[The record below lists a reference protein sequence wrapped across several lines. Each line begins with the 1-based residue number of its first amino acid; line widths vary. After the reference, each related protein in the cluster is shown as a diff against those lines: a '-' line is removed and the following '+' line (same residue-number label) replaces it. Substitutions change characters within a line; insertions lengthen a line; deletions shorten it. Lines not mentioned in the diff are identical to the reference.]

1 MTFDKFSDTIFP
13 VTKKRSIKRSVF
25 ENNGTNLINNYYR
38 GQKMTTNR
46 TIGLFLLATTFLSTP
61 AGAQDITEWTGR
73 IDNGYDESIDNI
85 KVEVDG
91 EYSLIYNRGQIGN
104 IESTFTNN
112 NGVIL
117 NDGEIGTVRSVFK
130 NNDESVINYGLIEQ
144 VAGSVFENNRSGQNG
159 GAIAS
164 TGGGYIGKIVDS
176 TFTGNTVYEL
186 GPIKID
192 EKERYDVSRGGALYL
207 ENPFIPQAGSLKAD
221 DLSVTHIVNSTFKGN
236 HAAAGGAIFSSQWLD
251 IENSAFDGNY
261 NQTQDEYDAGGAI
274 AFWTEETQVAPT
286 EVLPEPEEPFYAGE
300 HNISNSR
307 FENNRSSGFG
317 GAIAGMVNEY
327 TNQSYGINVKGS
339 TFINNS
345 AKDGG
350 AIYMMSGMSENN
362 ANILANAISRSE
374 ILVLKATI
382 RYGDQ
387 EKSVYLALDGDKG
400 GDPMTAAEFDQYV
413 KGGGKFAVVD
423 EIRAANDEEGY
434 QELVAQFEELMTQA
448 SGYILDGL
456 NNYRDSQISVPGMTS
471 KLTVVNSSFIN
482 NKASGKG
489 GAVYGSDVRIVADS
503 GESRFSGNTAG
514 GKSNAVYVDG
524 IIRLEKT
531 VNGYEQPAPSYDVSV
546 SAENPIKGQLTL
558 ESVNRGKI
566 IFDDGI
572 DGENYNI
579 DVFGDGTGYVKFNNA
594 VENVNRFAMNGGAVV
609 HLGLNGRIYAQ
620 DFVSGSSSAYART
633 GAQKP
638 LLTVDVMVDRENNTV
653 HSGAIHVNGDVAGE
667 TNVLVNALNPDVL
680 DNKKDAVV
688 PFLFA
693 PNDNEETSAVF
704 NVSRVIGSPYMW
716 HAGKNV
722 AGTPESGNVWYLS
735 LTDTL
740 NPEFGKTDPEVAPEV
755 TAYISLPSAGLEQV
769 RGLRDTLEQ
778 KTAFCKEGACA
789 RDAKADRQLWVDSGY
804 LSSTVDKPA
813 EFDADIWGVT
823 AGGDLQYDANNRL
836 GVFAAYRQ
844 GDYDVSGK
852 GSKYRSTVGSELD
865 IDSWLG
871 GLYYRFEQND
881 WYAFAT
887 VYGGLQKADL
897 KTDDGIVN
905 TDSDGTLWSIG
916 AEGGRKYGLS
926 EALTLEPSFGVF
938 YTQSEFDDIRDSAGK
953 TASFDSLKQLE
964 IETAVKLEYRL
975 CQNDLTSV
983 VYIKPGLI
991 QTITDGDEVLISG
1004 LGKTEAYHDQLL
1016 GRIELGAR
1024 FGVTESLSGYG
1035 WANYTFGSSY
1045 GAAAVGIGLNYAF

>member
-1 MTFDKFSDTIFP
+1 MKEREKVRMLKPKTIF
-13 VTKKRSIKRSVF
+13 SF
-25 ENNGTNLINNYYR
+25 A
-38 GQKMTTNR
+38 
-46 TIGLFLLATTFLSTP
+46 LLAGTFLTFPSV
-61 AGAQDITEWTGR
+61 AKDITEWTEEIENGR
-73 IDNGYDESIDNI
+73 GETIDNI
-85 KVEVDG
+85 KVDVDG

-112 NGVIL
+112 YEVIR
-117 NDGEIGTVRSVFK
+117 NYGEIGTVRSVFK
-130 NNDESVINYGLIEQ
+130 NNEGSVQNYGLIEQ
-144 VAGSVFENNRSGQNG
+144 VAGSVFENNINSYGG

-176 TFTGNTVYEL
+176 TFTGNTVYEQQ
-186 GPIKID
+186 PVRIAMP
-192 EKERYDVSRGGALYL
+192 EKRDVGRGGALYL

-251 IENSAFDGNY
+251 IEGSVFDGNY
-261 NQTQDEYDAGGAI
+261 NQTRDEYGAGGAI

-327 TNQSYGINVKGS
+327 TNQTYGINVKGS

-350 AIYMMSGMSENN
+350 AVYMMSGMSENDRRN
-362 ANILANAISRSE
+362 VEDAVWNMPEVNK
-374 ILVLKATI
+374 VTI
-382 RYGDQ
+382 KYGDQ
-387 EKSVYLALDGDKG
+387 EKTLFYLKDRRDARYNIYN
-400 GDPMTAAEFDQYV
+400 MTAAEFDQYV
-413 KGGGKFAVVD
+413 REGGKFYVHNIVATAVD
-423 EIRAANDEEGY
+423 AQTYQDALDYYQGEILPGY
-434 QELVAQFEELMTQA
+434 GISDFEQYKDALYQA
-448 SGYILDGL
+448 DIEHMLAPSL
-456 NNYRDSQISVPGMTS
+456 
-471 KLTVVNSSFIN
+471 KVVNSSFIN

-489 GAVYGSDVRIVADS
+489 GAIYGSDVRIVADN

-514 GKSNAVYVDG
+514 GKSNAVYVAGLNNIILDQYYDEFDG
-524 IIRLEKT
+524 NTIFEGI
-531 VNGYEQPAPSYDVSV
+531 VIPANAPD
-546 SAENPIKGQLTL
+546 GQLTL
-558 ESVNRGKI
+558 ESVNRGRI
-566 IFDDGI
+566 VFDDGI

-620 DFVSGSSSAYART
+620 DFVSGSSSVYART

-716 HAGKNV
+716 HTGKNV

>member
-1 MTFDKFSDTIFP
+1 MKEREKVRMLKPKTIF
-13 VTKKRSIKRSVF
+13 SF
-25 ENNGTNLINNYYR
+25 A
-38 GQKMTTNR
+38 
-46 TIGLFLLATTFLSTP
+46 LLAGTFLTFPSV
-61 AGAQDITEWTGR
+61 AKDITEWTEEIENGR
-73 IDNGYDESIDNI
+73 GETIDNI
-85 KVEVDG
+85 KVDVDG

-112 NGVIL
+112 YEVIR
-117 NDGEIGTVRSVFK
+117 NYGEIGTVRSVFK
-130 NNDESVINYGLIEQ
+130 NNENSLENYGLIEQ
-144 VAGSVFENNRSGQNG
+144 VAGSVFENNINSYGG

-176 TFTGNTVYEL
+176 TFTGNTVYEQQ
-186 GPIKID
+186 PARIAMP
-192 EKERYDVSRGGALYL
+192 EKRDVGRGGALYL

-251 IENSAFDGNY
+251 IEGSVFDGNY
-261 NQTQDEYDAGGAI
+261 NQTRDEYGAGGAI
-274 AFWTEETQVAPT
+274 AFRTEEQQGQPNNMDERPT
-286 EVLPEPEEPFYAGE
+286 PEEPFYAGE

-327 TNQSYGINVKGS
+327 TNQTYGINVKGS

-350 AIYMMSGMSENN
+350 AVYMMSGMSENDRRN
-362 ANILANAISRSE
+362 VEDAVWNMPEVNK
-374 ILVLKATI
+374 VTI
-382 RYGDQ
+382 KYGDQ
-387 EKSVYLALDGDKG
+387 EKTLFYLKNNQEERYNIYN
-400 GDPMTAAEFDQYV
+400 MTAAEFDQYV
-413 KGGGKFAVVD
+413 REGGKFYVHNIVATAVD
-423 EIRAANDEEGY
+423 AKTYQDALDYYQGEIQPGY
-434 QELVAQFEELMTQA
+434 GISDFEQYKDALYQA
-448 SGYILDGL
+448 DIKH
-456 NNYRDSQISVPGMTS
+456 M
-471 KLTVVNSSFIN
+471 LTPSLKVVNSSFIN

-489 GAVYGSDVRIVADS
+489 GAIYGSDVRIVADN

-514 GKSNAVYVDG
+514 GKSNAVYVAGLNNIILDQYYDEFDG
-524 IIRLEKT
+524 NTIFEGI
-531 VNGYEQPAPSYDVSV
+531 VIPANAPD
-546 SAENPIKGQLTL
+546 GQLTL
-558 ESVNRGKI
+558 ESVNRGRI
-566 IFDDGI
+566 VFDDGI

-620 DFVSGSSSAYART
+620 DFVSGSSSAYARA

-813 EFDADIWGVT
+813 EFDADIWGVCNMTPTTVWACLRLIVRATMTSAAREANIVRPSVRNLTST
-823 AGGDLQYDANNRL
+823 AGSAVYTIALNKTTGTRSPR
-836 GVFAAYRQ
+836 FTAASRKRTSKPTT
-844 GDYDVSGK
+844 VS
-852 GSKYRSTVGSELD
+852 STPT
-865 IDSWLG
+865 
-871 GLYYRFEQND
+871 
-881 WYAFAT
+881 AT
-887 VYGGLQKADL
+887 GRCGASARKA
-897 KTDDGIVN
+897 GE
-905 TDSDGTLWSIG
+905 S
-916 AEGGRKYGLS
+916 
-926 EALTLEPSFGVF
+926 
-938 YTQSEFDDIRDSAGK
+938 
-953 TASFDSLKQLE
+953 TA
-964 IETAVKLEYRL
+964 
-975 CQNDLTSV
+975 
-983 VYIKPGLI
+983 
-991 QTITDGDEVLISG
+991 
-1004 LGKTEAYHDQLL
+1004 
-1016 GRIELGAR
+1016 
-1024 FGVTESLSGYG
+1024 
-1035 WANYTFGSSY
+1035 
-1045 GAAAVGIGLNYAF
+1045 

>member
-1 MTFDKFSDTIFP
+1 
-13 VTKKRSIKRSVF
+13 
-25 ENNGTNLINNYYR
+25 
-38 GQKMTTNR
+38 MTTNK

-61 AGAQDITEWTGR
+61 AGAQDITEWTEEIENGR
-73 IDNGYDESIDNI
+73 GETIDNI
-85 KVEVDG
+85 KVDVDG

-112 NGVIL
+112 YEVIR
-117 NDGEIGTVRSVFK
+117 NYGEIGTVRSVFK
-130 NNDESVINYGLIEQ
+130 NNENSLENYGLIEQ
-144 VAGSVFENNRSGQNG
+144 VAGSVFENNVNNYGG

-176 TFTGNTVYEL
+176 TFTGNTVYEQQ
-186 GPIKID
+186 PARIAMP
-192 EKERYDVSRGGALYL
+192 EKRDVGRGGALYL

-221 DLSVTHIVNSTFKGN
+221 DLSVTHIVNSTFKDN

-251 IENSAFDGNY
+251 IEGSVFDGNY
-261 NQTQDEYDAGGAI
+261 NQTRDEYGAGGAI
-274 AFWTEETQVAPT
+274 AFRTEEQQGQPNNMDERPT
-286 EVLPEPEEPFYAGE
+286 PEEPFYAGE

-327 TNQSYGINVKGS
+327 TNQTYGINVKGS

-350 AIYMMSGMSENN
+350 AVYMMSGMSENDRRN
-362 ANILANAISRSE
+362 VEDAVWNMPEVNK
-374 ILVLKATI
+374 VTI
-382 RYGDQ
+382 KYGDQ
-387 EKSVYLALDGDKG
+387 EKTLFYLKDRRDARYNIYN
-400 GDPMTAAEFDQYV
+400 MTAAEFDQYV
-413 KGGGKFAVVD
+413 REGGKFYVHNIVATAVD
-423 EIRAANDEEGY
+423 AQTYQDALDYYQGEILPGY
-434 QELVAQFEELMTQA
+434 GISDFEQYKDALYQA
-448 SGYILDGL
+448 DIKH
-456 NNYRDSQISVPGMTS
+456 M
-471 KLTVVNSSFIN
+471 LTPSLKVVNSSFIN

-489 GAVYGSDVRIVADS
+489 GAIYGSDVRIVADN

-514 GKSNAVYVDG
+514 GKSNAVYVAGLNNIILDQYYDEFDG
-524 IIRLEKT
+524 NTIFEGIVIPTNAL
-531 VNGYEQPAPSYDVSV
+531 A
-546 SAENPIKGQLTL
+546 GQLTL
-558 ESVNRGKI
+558 ESVNRGRI
-566 IFDDGI
+566 VFDDGI

-620 DFVSGSSSAYART
+620 DFVSGSSSVYART

>member
-1 MTFDKFSDTIFP
+1 MKEREKVRMLKPKTIF
-13 VTKKRSIKRSVF
+13 SF
-25 ENNGTNLINNYYR
+25 A
-38 GQKMTTNR
+38 
-46 TIGLFLLATTFLSTP
+46 LLAGTFLTFPS
-61 AGAQDITEWTGR
+61 AAKDITEWTEEIENGR
-73 IDNGYDESIDNI
+73 GEAIDNI
-85 KVEVDG
+85 KINVDG

-104 IESTFTNN
+104 IESAFTNN
-112 NGVIL
+112 YEVIR
-117 NDGEIGTVRSVFK
+117 NYGEIGTVRSVFK
-130 NNDESVINYGLIEQ
+130 NNEGSVQNYGLIEQ
-144 VAGSVFENNRSGQNG
+144 VAGSVFENNVNSYSG

-176 TFTGNTVYEL
+176 TFTGNTVYEQQ
-186 GPIKID
+186 PVRIAMP
-192 EKERYDVSRGGALYL
+192 EKRDVGRGGALYL
-207 ENPFIPQAGSLKAD
+207 ENPFIPQAGSFKAD
-221 DLSVTHIVNSTFKGN
+221 DLSVTHIVNSTFKDN

-251 IENSAFDGNY
+251 IEGSVFDGNY
-261 NQTQDEYDAGGAI
+261 NQTRDEYGAGGAI

-327 TNQSYGINVKGS
+327 TNQTYGINVKGS

-350 AIYMMSGMSENN
+350 AIYMMSGMSENDRWN
-362 ANILANAISRSE
+362 VEDAVWNMPEVNK
-374 ILVLKATI
+374 VTI
-382 RYGDQ
+382 KYGDQ
-387 EKSVYLALDGDKG
+387 EKTFFYLKNNQEERYNVNN
-400 GDPMTAAEFDQYV
+400 MTAAEFDQYV
-413 KGGGKFAVVD
+413 KDGGKFYVHNIVATAVD
-423 EIRAANDEEGY
+423 AKTYQDALDYYQGEIQPGY
-434 QELVAQFEELMTQA
+434 GISDFEQYKDALYQA
-448 SGYILDGL
+448 DIEHMLAPSL
-456 NNYRDSQISVPGMTS
+456 
-471 KLTVVNSSFIN
+471 KVVNSSFIN

-489 GAVYGSDVRIVADS
+489 GAIYGSDVRIVADN

-514 GKSNAVYVDG
+514 GKSNAVYVAGLNNIILDQYYDEFDG
-524 IIRLEKT
+524 NTIFEGI
-531 VNGYEQPAPSYDVSV
+531 VIPANAPD
-546 SAENPIKGQLTL
+546 GQLTL
-558 ESVNRGKI
+558 ESVNRGRI
-566 IFDDGI
+566 VFDDGI

-579 DVFGDGTGYVKFNNA
+579 DVFGDSTGYVKFNNA

-620 DFVSGSSSAYART
+620 DFVSGSSSVYART

>member
-1 MTFDKFSDTIFP
+1 
-13 VTKKRSIKRSVF
+13 
-25 ENNGTNLINNYYR
+25 
-38 GQKMTTNR
+38 MTTNK

-61 AGAQDITEWTGR
+61 AGAQDITEWTEEIENGR
-73 IDNGYDESIDNI
+73 GETIDNI
-85 KVEVDG
+85 KVDVDG

-112 NGVIL
+112 YEVIR
-117 NDGEIGTVRSVFK
+117 NYGEIGTVRSVFK
-130 NNDESVINYGLIEQ
+130 NNENSLENYGLIEQ
-144 VAGSVFENNRSGQNG
+144 VAGSVFENNINSYGG

-176 TFTGNTVYEL
+176 TFTGNTVYEQQ
-186 GPIKID
+186 PARIAMP
-192 EKERYDVSRGGALYL
+192 EKRDVGRGGALYL

-251 IENSAFDGNY
+251 IEGSVFDGNY
-261 NQTQDEYDAGGAI
+261 NQTRDEYGAGGAI
-274 AFWTEETQVAPT
+274 AFRTEEQQGQPNNMDERPT
-286 EVLPEPEEPFYAGE
+286 PEEPFYAGE

-327 TNQSYGINVKGS
+327 TNQTYGINVKGS

-350 AIYMMSGMSENN
+350 AVYMMSGMSENDRRN
-362 ANILANAISRSE
+362 VEDAVWNMPEVNK
-374 ILVLKATI
+374 VTI
-382 RYGDQ
+382 KYGDQ
-387 EKSVYLALDGDKG
+387 EKTLFYLKNNQEERYNIYN
-400 GDPMTAAEFDQYV
+400 MTAAEFDQYV
-413 KGGGKFAVVD
+413 REGGKFYVHNIVATAVD
-423 EIRAANDEEGY
+423 AKTYQDALDYYQGEIQPGY
-434 QELVAQFEELMTQA
+434 GISDFEQYKDALYQA
-448 SGYILDGL
+448 DIKH
-456 NNYRDSQISVPGMTS
+456 M
-471 KLTVVNSSFIN
+471 LTPSLKVVNSSFIN

-489 GAVYGSDVRIVADS
+489 GAIYGSDVRIVADN

-514 GKSNAVYVDG
+514 GKSNAVYVAGLNNIILDQYYDEFDG
-524 IIRLEKT
+524 NTIFEGI
-531 VNGYEQPAPSYDVSV
+531 VIPANAPD
-546 SAENPIKGQLTL
+546 GQLTL
-558 ESVNRGKI
+558 ESVNRGRI
-566 IFDDGI
+566 VFDDGI

-620 DFVSGSSSAYART
+620 DFVSGSSSVYART

-905 TDSDGTLWSIG
+905 TDSDGTLWSVG

>member
-1 MTFDKFSDTIFP
+1 MKEREKVRMLKPKTIF
-13 VTKKRSIKRSVF
+13 SF
-25 ENNGTNLINNYYR
+25 A
-38 GQKMTTNR
+38 
-46 TIGLFLLATTFLSTP
+46 LLAGTFLTFPSV
-61 AGAQDITEWTGR
+61 AKDITEWTEEIENGR
-73 IDNGYDESIDNI
+73 GETIDNI
-85 KVEVDG
+85 KVDVDG

-112 NGVIL
+112 YEVIR
-117 NDGEIGTVRSVFK
+117 NYGEIGTVRSVFK
-130 NNDESVINYGLIEQ
+130 NNEGSVQNYGLIEQ
-144 VAGSVFENNRSGQNG
+144 VAGSVFENNVNNYGG

-176 TFTGNTVYEL
+176 TFTGNTVYEQQ
-186 GPIKID
+186 PARIAMP
-192 EKERYDVSRGGALYL
+192 EKRDVGRGGALYL
-207 ENPFIPQAGSLKAD
+207 ENPFIPQAESLKAD
-221 DLSVTHIVNSTFKGN
+221 DLSVTHIVNSTFKDN

-251 IENSAFDGNY
+251 IEGSVFDGNY
-261 NQTQDEYDAGGAI
+261 NQTRDEYGAGGAI

-327 TNQSYGINVKGS
+327 TNQTYGINVKGS

-350 AIYMMSGMSENN
+350 AVYMMSGMSENDRRN
-362 ANILANAISRSE
+362 VEDAVWNMPEVNK
-374 ILVLKATI
+374 VTI
-382 RYGDQ
+382 KYGDQ
-387 EKSVYLALDGDKG
+387 EKTLFYLKDRRDARYNIYN
-400 GDPMTAAEFDQYV
+400 MTAAEFDQYV
-413 KGGGKFAVVD
+413 REGGKFYVHNIVATAVD
-423 EIRAANDEEGY
+423 AKTYQDAQDYYQGEILPGY
-434 QELVAQFEELMTQA
+434 GISDFEQYKDALYQA
-448 SGYILDGL
+448 DIEHMLAPSL
-456 NNYRDSQISVPGMTS
+456 
-471 KLTVVNSSFIN
+471 KVVNSSFIN

-489 GAVYGSDVRIVADS
+489 GAIYGSDVRIVADN

-514 GKSNAVYVDG
+514 GKSNAVYVAGLNNIILGQYYDEFDG
-524 IIRLEKT
+524 NTIFEGIVIPTNAL
-531 VNGYEQPAPSYDVSV
+531 A
-546 SAENPIKGQLTL
+546 GQLTL
-558 ESVNRGKI
+558 ESVNRGRI
-566 IFDDGI
+566 VFDDGI

-620 DFVSGSSSAYART
+620 DFVSGSSSVYART

-716 HAGKNV
+716 HTGKNV

-905 TDSDGTLWSIG
+905 TDSNGTLWSIG

>member
-1 MTFDKFSDTIFP
+1 MKEREKVRMLKPKTIF
-13 VTKKRSIKRSVF
+13 SF
-25 ENNGTNLINNYYR
+25 A
-38 GQKMTTNR
+38 
-46 TIGLFLLATTFLSTP
+46 LLAGTFLTFPSV
-61 AGAQDITEWTGR
+61 AKDITEWTEEIENGR
-73 IDNGYDESIDNI
+73 GETIDNI
-85 KVEVDG
+85 KVDVDG

-112 NGVIL
+112 YEVIR
-117 NDGEIGTVRSVFK
+117 NYGEIGTVRSVFK
-130 NNDESVINYGLIEQ
+130 NNENSLENYGLIEQ
-144 VAGSVFENNRSGQNG
+144 VAGSVFENNINSYGG

-176 TFTGNTVYEL
+176 TFTGNTVYEQQ
-186 GPIKID
+186 PARIAMP
-192 EKERYDVSRGGALYL
+192 EKRDVGRGGALYL

-251 IENSAFDGNY
+251 IEGSVFDGNY
-261 NQTQDEYDAGGAI
+261 NQTRDEYGAGGAI
-274 AFWTEETQVAPT
+274 AFRTEEQQGQPNNMDERPT
-286 EVLPEPEEPFYAGE
+286 PEEPFYAGE

-327 TNQSYGINVKGS
+327 TNQTYGINVKGS

-350 AIYMMSGMSENN
+350 AVYMMSGMSENDRRN
-362 ANILANAISRSE
+362 VEDAVWNMPEVNK
-374 ILVLKATI
+374 VTI
-382 RYGDQ
+382 KYGDQ
-387 EKSVYLALDGDKG
+387 EKTLFYLKNNQEERYNIYN
-400 GDPMTAAEFDQYV
+400 MTAAEFDQYV
-413 KGGGKFAVVD
+413 REGGKFYVHNIVATAVD
-423 EIRAANDEEGY
+423 AQTYQDALDYYQGEIQPGY
-434 QELVAQFEELMTQA
+434 GISDFEQYKDALYQA
-448 SGYILDGL
+448 DIKH
-456 NNYRDSQISVPGMTS
+456 M
-471 KLTVVNSSFIN
+471 LTPSLKVVNSSFIN

-489 GAVYGSDVRIVADS
+489 GAIYGSDVRIVADN

-514 GKSNAVYVDG
+514 GKSNAVYVAGLNNIILDQYYDEFDG
-524 IIRLEKT
+524 NTIFEGI
-531 VNGYEQPAPSYDVSV
+531 VIPANAPD
-546 SAENPIKGQLTL
+546 GQLTL
-558 ESVNRGKI
+558 ESVNRGRI
-566 IFDDGI
+566 VFDDGI

-620 DFVSGSSSAYART
+620 DFVSGSSSVYART

-716 HAGKNV
+716 HTGKNV

>member
-1 MTFDKFSDTIFP
+1 MKEREKVRMLKPKTIF
-13 VTKKRSIKRSVF
+13 SF
-25 ENNGTNLINNYYR
+25 A
-38 GQKMTTNR
+38 
-46 TIGLFLLATTFLSTP
+46 LLAGTFLTFPS
-61 AGAQDITEWTGR
+61 AAKDITEWTEEIENGR
-73 IDNGYDESIDNI
+73 GEAIDNI
-85 KVEVDG
+85 KINVDG

-112 NGVIL
+112 DGVIG
-117 NDGEIGTVRSVFK
+117 NYGEIGTVRSVFK
-130 NNDESVINYGLIEQ
+130 NNEGSVQNYGLIEQ
-144 VAGSVFENNRSGQNG
+144 VAGSVFENNVNSYSG

-176 TFTGNTVYEL
+176 TFTGNTVYEQQ
-186 GPIKID
+186 PVRIAMP
-192 EKERYDVSRGGALYL
+192 EKRDVGRGGALYL
-207 ENPFIPQAGSLKAD
+207 ENPFIPQAESLKAD
-221 DLSVTHIVNSTFKGN
+221 DLSVTHIVNSTFKDN

-251 IENSAFDGNY
+251 IEGSVFDGNY
-261 NQTQDEYDAGGAI
+261 NQTRDEYGAGGAI

-327 TNQSYGINVKGS
+327 TNQTYGINVKGS

-350 AIYMMSGMSENN
+350 AVYMMSGMSENDRRN
-362 ANILANAISRSE
+362 VEDAVWNMPEVNK
-374 ILVLKATI
+374 VTI
-382 RYGDQ
+382 KYGDQ
-387 EKSVYLALDGDKG
+387 EKTFFYLKNNQEERYNIYN
-400 GDPMTAAEFDQYV
+400 MTAAEFDQYV
-413 KGGGKFAVVD
+413 REGGKFYVHNIVATAVD
-423 EIRAANDEEGY
+423 AQTYQDALDYYQGEIQPGY
-434 QELVAQFEELMTQA
+434 GISDFEQYKDALYQA
-448 SGYILDGL
+448 DIEHMLAPSL
-456 NNYRDSQISVPGMTS
+456 
-471 KLTVVNSSFIN
+471 KVVNSSFIN

-489 GAVYGSDVRIVADS
+489 GAIYGSDVRIVADN

-514 GKSNAVYVDG
+514 GKSNAVYVAGLNNIILDQYYDEFDG
-524 IIRLEKT
+524 NTIFEGI
-531 VNGYEQPAPSYDVSV
+531 VIPANAPD
-546 SAENPIKGQLTL
+546 GQLTL
-558 ESVNRGKI
+558 ESVNRGRI
-566 IFDDGI
+566 VFDDGI

-620 DFVSGSSSAYART
+620 DFVSGSSSVYART

-905 TDSDGTLWSIG
+905 TDSNGTLWSIG

>member
-1 MTFDKFSDTIFP
+1 MKEREKVRMLKPKTIF
-13 VTKKRSIKRSVF
+13 SF
-25 ENNGTNLINNYYR
+25 A
-38 GQKMTTNR
+38 
-46 TIGLFLLATTFLSTP
+46 LLAGTFLTFPSV
-61 AGAQDITEWTGR
+61 AKDITEWTEEIENGR
-73 IDNGYDESIDNI
+73 GETIDNI
-85 KVEVDG
+85 KVDVDG

-112 NGVIL
+112 YEVIR
-117 NDGEIGTVRSVFK
+117 NYGEIGTVRSVFK
-130 NNDESVINYGLIEQ
+130 NNENSLENYGLIEQ
-144 VAGSVFENNRSGQNG
+144 VAGSVFENNINSYGG

-176 TFTGNTVYEL
+176 TFTGNTVYEQQ
-186 GPIKID
+186 PVRIAMP
-192 EKERYDVSRGGALYL
+192 EKRDVGRGGALYL

-251 IENSAFDGNY
+251 IENSVFDGNY
-261 NQTQDEYDAGGAI
+261 NQTRDEYGAGGAI
-274 AFWTEETQVAPT
+274 AFRTEEQQGQPNNMDERPT
-286 EVLPEPEEPFYAGE
+286 PEEPFYAGE

-327 TNQSYGINVKGS
+327 TNQTYGINVKGS

-350 AIYMMSGMSENN
+350 AIYMMSGMSENDRRN
-362 ANILANAISRSE
+362 VEDAVWNMPEVNK
-374 ILVLKATI
+374 VTI
-382 RYGDQ
+382 KYGDQ
-387 EKSVYLALDGDKG
+387 EKTLFYLKDRRDARYNIYN
-400 GDPMTAAEFDQYV
+400 MTAAEFDQYV
-413 KGGGKFAVVD
+413 REGGKFYVHNIVATAVD
-423 EIRAANDEEGY
+423 AQTYQDALDYYQGEIQPGY
-434 QELVAQFEELMTQA
+434 GISDFEQYKDALYQA
-448 SGYILDGL
+448 DIEHMLAPSL
-456 NNYRDSQISVPGMTS
+456 
-471 KLTVVNSSFIN
+471 KVVNSSFIN

-489 GAVYGSDVRIVADS
+489 GAIYGSDVRIVADN

-514 GKSNAVYVDG
+514 GKSNAVYVAGLNNIILDQYYDEFDG
-524 IIRLEKT
+524 NTIFEGI
-531 VNGYEQPAPSYDVSV
+531 VIPANAPD
-546 SAENPIKGQLTL
+546 GQLTL
-558 ESVNRGKI
+558 ESVNRGRI
-566 IFDDGI
+566 VFDDGI

-620 DFVSGSSSAYART
+620 DFVSGSSSVYART

>member
-1 MTFDKFSDTIFP
+1 MLKPKTIF
-13 VTKKRSIKRSVF
+13 SF
-25 ENNGTNLINNYYR
+25 A
-38 GQKMTTNR
+38 
-46 TIGLFLLATTFLSTP
+46 LLAGTFLTFPSV
-61 AGAQDITEWTGR
+61 AKDITEWTEEIENGR
-73 IDNGYDESIDNI
+73 GETIDNI
-85 KVEVDG
+85 KVDVDG

-112 NGVIL
+112 YEVIR
-117 NDGEIGTVRSVFK
+117 NYGEIGTVRSVFK
-130 NNDESVINYGLIEQ
+130 NNEGSVQNYGLIEQ
-144 VAGSVFENNRSGQNG
+144 VAGSVFENNVNNYGG

-176 TFTGNTVYEL
+176 TFTGNTVYEQQ
-186 GPIKID
+186 PARIAMP
-192 EKERYDVSRGGALYL
+192 EKRDVGRGGALYL

-251 IENSAFDGNY
+251 IEGSVFDGNY
-261 NQTQDEYDAGGAI
+261 NQTRDEYGAGGAI
-274 AFWTEETQVAPT
+274 AFRTEEQQGQPNNMDERPT
-286 EVLPEPEEPFYAGE
+286 PEEPFYAGE

-327 TNQSYGINVKGS
+327 TNQTYGINVKGS

-350 AIYMMSGMSENN
+350 AVYMMSGMSENDRRN
-362 ANILANAISRSE
+362 VEDAVWNMPEVNK
-374 ILVLKATI
+374 VTI
-382 RYGDQ
+382 KYGDQ
-387 EKSVYLALDGDKG
+387 EKTLFYLKNNQEERYNIYN
-400 GDPMTAAEFDQYV
+400 MTAAEFDQYV
-413 KGGGKFAVVD
+413 REGGKFYVHNIVATAVD
-423 EIRAANDEEGY
+423 AQTYQDALDYYQGEIQPGY
-434 QELVAQFEELMTQA
+434 GISDFEQYKDALYQA
-448 SGYILDGL
+448 DIKH
-456 NNYRDSQISVPGMTS
+456 M
-471 KLTVVNSSFIN
+471 LTPSLKVVNSSFIN

-489 GAVYGSDVRIVADS
+489 GAIYGSDVRIVADN

-514 GKSNAVYVDG
+514 GKSNAVYVAGLNNIILDQYYDEFDG
-524 IIRLEKT
+524 NTIFEGI
-531 VNGYEQPAPSYDVSV
+531 VIPANAPD
-546 SAENPIKGQLTL
+546 GQLTL
-558 ESVNRGKI
+558 ESVNRGRI
-566 IFDDGI
+566 VFDDGI

-620 DFVSGSSSAYART
+620 DFVSGSSSVYART

-905 TDSDGTLWSIG
+905 TDSNGTLWSIG

>member
-1 MTFDKFSDTIFP
+1 
-13 VTKKRSIKRSVF
+13 
-25 ENNGTNLINNYYR
+25 
-38 GQKMTTNR
+38 MTTNK

-61 AGAQDITEWTGR
+61 AGAQDITEWTEEIENGR
-73 IDNGYDESIDNI
+73 GETIDNI
-85 KVEVDG
+85 KVDVDG

-112 NGVIL
+112 YEVIR
-117 NDGEIGTVRSVFK
+117 NYGEIGTVRSVFK
-130 NNDESVINYGLIEQ
+130 NNENSLENYGLIEQ
-144 VAGSVFENNRSGQNG
+144 VAGSVFENNINSYGG

-176 TFTGNTVYEL
+176 TFTGNTVYEQQ
-186 GPIKID
+186 PARIAMP
-192 EKERYDVSRGGALYL
+192 EKRDVGRGGALYL

-251 IENSAFDGNY
+251 IEGSVFDGNY
-261 NQTQDEYDAGGAI
+261 NQTRDEYGAGGAI
-274 AFWTEETQVAPT
+274 AFRTEEQQGQPNNMDERPT
-286 EVLPEPEEPFYAGE
+286 PEEPFYAGE

-327 TNQSYGINVKGS
+327 TNQTYGINVKGS

-350 AIYMMSGMSENN
+350 AVYMMSGMSENDRRN
-362 ANILANAISRSE
+362 VEDAVWNMPEVNK
-374 ILVLKATI
+374 VTI
-382 RYGDQ
+382 KYGDQ
-387 EKSVYLALDGDKG
+387 EKTLFYLKNNQEERYNIYN
-400 GDPMTAAEFDQYV
+400 MTAAEFDQYV
-413 KGGGKFAVVD
+413 REGGKFYVHNIVATAVD
-423 EIRAANDEEGY
+423 AKTYQDALDYYQGEIQPGY
-434 QELVAQFEELMTQA
+434 GISDFEQYKDALYQA
-448 SGYILDGL
+448 DIKH
-456 NNYRDSQISVPGMTS
+456 M
-471 KLTVVNSSFIN
+471 LTPSLKVVNSSFIN

-489 GAVYGSDVRIVADS
+489 GAIYGSDVRIVADN

-514 GKSNAVYVDG
+514 GKSNAVYVAGLNNIILDQYYDEFDG
-524 IIRLEKT
+524 NTIFEGI
-531 VNGYEQPAPSYDVSV
+531 VIPANAPD
-546 SAENPIKGQLTL
+546 GQLTL
-558 ESVNRGKI
+558 ESVNRGRI
-566 IFDDGI
+566 VFDDGI

-620 DFVSGSSSAYART
+620 DFVSGSSSVYART

-865 IDSWLG
+865 INSWLG

-905 TDSDGTLWSIG
+905 TDSDGTLWSVG

>member
-1 MTFDKFSDTIFP
+1 MKEREKVRMLKPKTIF
-13 VTKKRSIKRSVF
+13 SF
-25 ENNGTNLINNYYR
+25 A
-38 GQKMTTNR
+38 
-46 TIGLFLLATTFLSTP
+46 LLAGTFLTFPSV
-61 AGAQDITEWTGR
+61 AKDITEWTEEIENGR
-73 IDNGYDESIDNI
+73 GETIDHI
-85 KVEVDG
+85 KVDVDG

-112 NGVIL
+112 YEVIR
-117 NDGEIGTVRSVFK
+117 NYGEIGTVRSVFK
-130 NNDESVINYGLIEQ
+130 NNENSLENYGLIEQ
-144 VAGSVFENNRSGQNG
+144 VAGSVFENNINSYGG

-176 TFTGNTVYEL
+176 TFTGNTVYEQQ
-186 GPIKID
+186 PARIAMP
-192 EKERYDVSRGGALYL
+192 EKRDVGRGGALYL

-251 IENSAFDGNY
+251 IEGSVFDGNY
-261 NQTQDEYDAGGAI
+261 NQTRDEYGAGGAI
-274 AFWTEETQVAPT
+274 AFRTEEQQGQPNNMDERPT
-286 EVLPEPEEPFYAGE
+286 PEEPFYAGE

-327 TNQSYGINVKGS
+327 TNQTYGINVKGS

-350 AIYMMSGMSENN
+350 AVYMMSGMSENDRRN
-362 ANILANAISRSE
+362 VEDAVWNMPEVNK
-374 ILVLKATI
+374 VTI
-382 RYGDQ
+382 KYGDQ
-387 EKSVYLALDGDKG
+387 EKTLFYLKNNQEERYNIYN
-400 GDPMTAAEFDQYV
+400 MTAAEFDQYV
-413 KGGGKFAVVD
+413 REGGKFYVHNIVATAVD
-423 EIRAANDEEGY
+423 AQTYQDALDYYQGEIQPGY
-434 QELVAQFEELMTQA
+434 GISDFEQYKDALYQA
-448 SGYILDGL
+448 DIKH
-456 NNYRDSQISVPGMTS
+456 M
-471 KLTVVNSSFIN
+471 LTPSLKVVNSSFIN

-489 GAVYGSDVRIVADS
+489 GAIYGSDVRIVADN

-514 GKSNAVYVDG
+514 GKSNAVYVAGLNNIILDQYYDEFDG
-524 IIRLEKT
+524 NTIFEGI
-531 VNGYEQPAPSYDVSV
+531 VIPANAPD
-546 SAENPIKGQLTL
+546 GQLTL
-558 ESVNRGKI
+558 ESVNRGRI
-566 IFDDGI
+566 VFDDGI

-620 DFVSGSSSAYART
+620 DFVSGSSSAYARA

-778 KTAFCKEGACA
+778 KTAFCKEGACV

-865 IDSWLG
+865 INSWLG

-905 TDSDGTLWSIG
+905 TDSNGTLWSIG

>member
-1 MTFDKFSDTIFP
+1 
-13 VTKKRSIKRSVF
+13 
-25 ENNGTNLINNYYR
+25 
-38 GQKMTTNR
+38 MTTNK

-61 AGAQDITEWTGR
+61 AGAQDITEWTEEIENGR
-73 IDNGYDESIDNI
+73 GETIDNI
-85 KVEVDG
+85 KVDVDG

-112 NGVIL
+112 YEVIR
-117 NDGEIGTVRSVFK
+117 NYGEIGTVRSVFK
-130 NNDESVINYGLIEQ
+130 NNENSLENYGLIEQ
-144 VAGSVFENNRSGQNG
+144 VAGSIFENNVNNYGG

-176 TFTGNTVYEL
+176 TFTGNTVYEQQ
-186 GPIKID
+186 PARIAMP
-192 EKERYDVSRGGALYL
+192 EKRDVGRGGALYL

-251 IENSAFDGNY
+251 IEGSVFDGNY
-261 NQTQDEYDAGGAI
+261 NQTRDEYGAGGAI
-274 AFWTEETQVAPT
+274 AFRTEEQQGQPNNMDERPT
-286 EVLPEPEEPFYAGE
+286 PEEPFYAGE

-327 TNQSYGINVKGS
+327 TNQTYGINVKGS

-350 AIYMMSGMSENN
+350 AIYMMSGMSENDRRN
-362 ANILANAISRSE
+362 VEDAVWNMPEVNK
-374 ILVLKATI
+374 VTI
-382 RYGDQ
+382 KYGDQ
-387 EKSVYLALDGDKG
+387 EKTLFYLKDRRDARYNIYN
-400 GDPMTAAEFDQYV
+400 MTAAEFDQYV
-413 KGGGKFAVVD
+413 KDGGKFYVHNIVATAAD
-423 EIRAANDEEGY
+423 AKTYQDALDYYQGEIQPGY
-434 QELVAQFEELMTQA
+434 GISDFEQYKDALYQA
-448 SGYILDGL
+448 DIEHMLAPSL
-456 NNYRDSQISVPGMTS
+456 
-471 KLTVVNSSFIN
+471 KVVNSSFIN

-489 GAVYGSDVRIVADS
+489 GAIYGSDVRIVADN

-514 GKSNAVYVDG
+514 GKSNAVYVAGLNNIILDQYYDEFDG
-524 IIRLEKT
+524 NTTFEGIVIPTNAL
-531 VNGYEQPAPSYDVSV
+531 A
-546 SAENPIKGQLTL
+546 GQLTL
-558 ESVNRGKI
+558 ESVNRGRI
-566 IFDDGI
+566 VFDDGI

-620 DFVSGSSSAYART
+620 DFVSGSSSVYART

-905 TDSDGTLWSIG
+905 TDSDGTLWSVG

-926 EALTLEPSFGVF
+926 EALTLEPSFGGF

-991 QTITDGDEVLISG
+991 QTITGGDEVLISG

>member
-1 MTFDKFSDTIFP
+1 
-13 VTKKRSIKRSVF
+13 
-25 ENNGTNLINNYYR
+25 
-38 GQKMTTNR
+38 MTTNK

-61 AGAQDITEWTGR
+61 AGAQDITEWTEEIENGR
-73 IDNGYDESIDNI
+73 GETIDNI
-85 KVEVDG
+85 KINVDG
-91 EYSLIYNRGQIGN
+91 EYSLIFNEGTIGN

-112 NGVIL
+112 NGVIG
-117 NDGEIGTVRSVFK
+117 NYGEIGTVRSVFK
-130 NNDESVINYGLIEQ
+130 NNEDSFINYGLTEQ
-144 VAGSVFENNRSGQNG
+144 VAGSVFENNVNNYAG

-164 TGGGYIGKIVDS
+164 AEGGYIGKIIDS
-176 TFTGNTVYEL
+176 TFTGNTIYEDQ
-186 GPIKID
+186 PKTAQQ
-192 EKERYDVSRGGALYL
+192 EKYDTGRGGALYL
-207 ENPFIPQAGSLKAD
+207 EQTENHAD
-221 DLSVTHIVNSTFKGN
+221 VPGYYDEMGGGIDVPGPDVSVTHIVNSTFKGN

-251 IENSAFDGNY
+251 IEGSVFDGNY
-261 NQTQDEYDAGGAI
+261 NQTRDEYGAGGAI

-327 TNQSYGINVKGS
+327 TNQTYGINVKGS

-350 AIYMMSGMSENN
+350 AIYLQSALSRNNMEVFEN
-362 ANILANAISRSE
+362 AFLDSRV
-374 ILVLKATI
+374 LVAKATI

-413 KGGGKFAVVD
+413 REGGKFAVVD
-423 EIRAANDEEGY
+423 GITAANDEEGY

-456 NNYRDSQISVPGMTS
+456 NNYRDSQISVPGMMS

-489 GAVYGSDVRIVADS
+489 GAIYGSDVRIVADN

-524 IIRLEKT
+524 IIHLEKT
-531 VNGYEQPAPSYDVSV
+531 GGMYEQQAPSYDVSV

-558 ESVNRGKI
+558 ESVNRGRI
-566 IFDDGI
+566 VFDDGI

-620 DFVSGSSSAYART
+620 DFVSGSSSAYARA

-778 KTAFCKEGACA
+778 KTAFCKEGACV

-865 IDSWLG
+865 INSWLG

-905 TDSDGTLWSIG
+905 TDSDGTLWSVG

>member
-1 MTFDKFSDTIFP
+1 MKEREKVRMLKPKTIF
-13 VTKKRSIKRSVF
+13 SF
-25 ENNGTNLINNYYR
+25 A
-38 GQKMTTNR
+38 
-46 TIGLFLLATTFLSTP
+46 LLAGTFLTFPSV
-61 AGAQDITEWTGR
+61 AKDITEWTEEIENGR
-73 IDNGYDESIDNI
+73 GETIDNI
-85 KVEVDG
+85 KVDVDG

-112 NGVIL
+112 YEVIR
-117 NDGEIGTVRSVFK
+117 NYGEIGTVRSVFK
-130 NNDESVINYGLIEQ
+130 NNEGSVQNYGLIEQ
-144 VAGSVFENNRSGQNG
+144 VAGSVFENNINSYGG

-176 TFTGNTVYEL
+176 TFTGNTVYEQQ
-186 GPIKID
+186 PARIAMP
-192 EKERYDVSRGGALYL
+192 EKRDVGRGGALYL
-207 ENPFIPQAGSLKAD
+207 ENPFIPQAESLKAD
-221 DLSVTHIVNSTFKGN
+221 DLSVTHIVNSTFKDN

-251 IENSAFDGNY
+251 IEDSVFDGNY
-261 NQTQDEYDAGGAI
+261 NQTRDEYGAGGAI
-274 AFWTEETQVAPT
+274 AFRTEEQQGQPNNMDERPT
-286 EVLPEPEEPFYAGE
+286 PEEPFYAGE

-327 TNQSYGINVKGS
+327 TNQTYGINVKGS

-350 AIYMMSGMSENN
+350 AIYMMSGMSENDRRN
-362 ANILANAISRSE
+362 VEDAVWNMPEVNK
-374 ILVLKATI
+374 VTI
-382 RYGDQ
+382 KYGDQ
-387 EKSVYLALDGDKG
+387 EKTLFYLKDRRDARYNIYN
-400 GDPMTAAEFDQYV
+400 MTAAEFDQYV
-413 KGGGKFAVVD
+413 REGGKFYVHNIVATAVD
-423 EIRAANDEEGY
+423 AKTYQDAQDYYQGEILPGY
-434 QELVAQFEELMTQA
+434 GISDFEQYKDALYQA
-448 SGYILDGL
+448 DIEHMLAPSL
-456 NNYRDSQISVPGMTS
+456 
-471 KLTVVNSSFIN
+471 KVVNSSFIN

-489 GAVYGSDVRIVADS
+489 GAIYGSDVRIVADN

-514 GKSNAVYVDG
+514 GKSNAVYVAGLNNIILDQYYDEFDG
-524 IIRLEKT
+524 NTIFEGIVIPTNAL
-531 VNGYEQPAPSYDVSV
+531 A
-546 SAENPIKGQLTL
+546 GQLTL
-558 ESVNRGKI
+558 ESVNRGRI
-566 IFDDGI
+566 VFDDGI

-620 DFVSGSSSAYART
+620 DFVSGSSSVYART

-716 HAGKNV
+716 HTGKNV

-964 IETAVKLEYRL
+964 IETAIKLEYRL

>member
-1 MTFDKFSDTIFP
+1 MKEREKVRMLNPKTIF
-13 VTKKRSIKRSVF
+13 SF
-25 ENNGTNLINNYYR
+25 A
-38 GQKMTTNR
+38 
-46 TIGLFLLATTFLSTP
+46 LLAGTFLTFPSV
-61 AGAQDITEWTGR
+61 AKDITEWTEEIENGR
-73 IDNGYDESIDNI
+73 GETIDNI
-85 KVEVDG
+85 KVDVDG
-91 EYSLIYNRGQIGN
+91 EYFLIYNRGQIGN

-112 NGVIL
+112 YEVIR
-117 NDGEIGTVRSVFK
+117 NYGEIGTVRSVFK
-130 NNDESVINYGLIEQ
+130 NNENSLENYGLIEQ
-144 VAGSVFENNRSGQNG
+144 VAGSVFENNINSYGG

-176 TFTGNTVYEL
+176 TFTGNTVYEQQ
-186 GPIKID
+186 PARIAMP
-192 EKERYDVSRGGALYL
+192 EKRDVGRGGALYL

-251 IENSAFDGNY
+251 IEGSVFDGNY
-261 NQTQDEYDAGGAI
+261 NQTRDEYGAGGAI

-327 TNQSYGINVKGS
+327 TNQTYGINVKGS

-350 AIYMMSGMSENN
+350 AVYMMSGMSENDRRN
-362 ANILANAISRSE
+362 VEDAVWNMPEVNK
-374 ILVLKATI
+374 VTI
-382 RYGDQ
+382 KYGDQ
-387 EKSVYLALDGDKG
+387 EKTLFYLKNNQEERYNIYN
-400 GDPMTAAEFDQYV
+400 MTAAEFDQYV
-413 KGGGKFAVVD
+413 REGGKFYVHNIVATAVD
-423 EIRAANDEEGY
+423 AQTYQDALDYYQGEIQPGY
-434 QELVAQFEELMTQA
+434 GISDFEQYKDALYQA
-448 SGYILDGL
+448 DIKH
-456 NNYRDSQISVPGMTS
+456 M
-471 KLTVVNSSFIN
+471 LTPSLKVVNSSFIN

-489 GAVYGSDVRIVADS
+489 GAIYGSDVRIVADN

-514 GKSNAVYVDG
+514 GKSNAVYVAGLNNIILDQYYDEFDG
-524 IIRLEKT
+524 NTIFEGI
-531 VNGYEQPAPSYDVSV
+531 VIPANAPD
-546 SAENPIKGQLTL
+546 GQLTL
-558 ESVNRGKI
+558 ESVNRGRI
-566 IFDDGI
+566 VFDDGI

-865 IDSWLG
+865 INSWLG

-905 TDSDGTLWSIG
+905 TDSDGTLWSVG

-991 QTITDGDEVLISG
+991 QTITGGDEVLISG

>member
-1 MTFDKFSDTIFP
+1 
-13 VTKKRSIKRSVF
+13 
-25 ENNGTNLINNYYR
+25 
-38 GQKMTTNR
+38 MTTNR

-61 AGAQDITEWTGR
+61 AGAQDITEWTEEIENGR
-73 IDNGYDESIDNI
+73 GETIDNI
-85 KVEVDG
+85 KINVDG

-104 IESTFTNN
+104 IESAFTNN
-112 NGVIL
+112 YEVIR
-117 NDGEIGTVRSVFK
+117 NYGEIGTVRSVFK
-130 NNDESVINYGLIEQ
+130 NNENSLENYGLIEQ
-144 VAGSVFENNRSGQNG
+144 VAGSVFENNINSYGG

-176 TFTGNTVYEL
+176 TFTGNTVYEP
-186 GPIKID
+186 GPMEIG
-192 EKERYDVSRGGALYL
+192 EQERYDVGRGGALYL
-207 ENPFIPQAGSLKAD
+207 ENPFIPQPESLKAD

-251 IENSAFDGNY
+251 IENSVFDGNY
-261 NQTQDEYDAGGAI
+261 NQTQDEYGAGGAI
-274 AFWTEETQVAPT
+274 TFWTEEQQGQPT
-286 EVLPEPEEPFYAGE
+286 NMDERPEAEEPFYAGE

-327 TNQSYGINVKGS
+327 TNQTYGINVKGS

-350 AIYMMSGMSENN
+350 AVYMMSGMSENDRRN
-362 ANILANAISRSE
+362 VEDAVWNMPEVNK
-374 ILVLKATI
+374 VTI
-382 RYGDQ
+382 KYGDQ
-387 EKSVYLALDGDKG
+387 EKTLFYLKNNQPGRYNVNN
-400 GDPMTAAEFDQYV
+400 MTAAEFDQYV
-413 KGGGKFAVVD
+413 REGGKFYVHNIVETYVD
-423 EIRAANDEEGY
+423 AENYQDALDYYRGEIQPGY
-434 QELVAQFEELMTQA
+434 GISDFEQYKDALYQA
-448 SGYILDGL
+448 DIEHMLAPSL
-456 NNYRDSQISVPGMTS
+456 
-471 KLTVVNSSFIN
+471 KVVNSSFIN

-489 GAVYGSDVRIVADS
+489 GAVYGSDVRIVADN

-514 GKSNAVYVDG
+514 GKSNAVYVAGLNNIILDQYYDEFDG
-524 IIRLEKT
+524 NTIFEGI
-531 VNGYEQPAPSYDVSV
+531 VIPANAP
-546 SAENPIKGQLTL
+546 AGQLTL
-558 ESVNRGKI
+558 ESVNRGRI
-566 IFDDGI
+566 VFDDGI
-572 DGENYNI
+572 NGENYNI

-620 DFVSGSSSAYART
+620 DFVSGSSSVYARA

-789 RDAKADRQLWVDSGY
+789 RDAKNDRQLWVDSGY

-905 TDSDGTLWSIG
+905 TDSDGTLWSVG
-916 AEGGRKYGLS
+916 AEGGRRYGLS

>member
-1 MTFDKFSDTIFP
+1 
-13 VTKKRSIKRSVF
+13 
-25 ENNGTNLINNYYR
+25 
-38 GQKMTTNR
+38 MTTNK

-61 AGAQDITEWTGR
+61 AGAQDITEWTEEIENGR
-73 IDNGYDESIDNI
+73 GETIDNI
-85 KVEVDG
+85 KVDVDG

-112 NGVIL
+112 YEVIR
-117 NDGEIGTVRSVFK
+117 NYGEIGTVRSVFK
-130 NNDESVINYGLIEQ
+130 NNENSLENYGLIEQ
-144 VAGSVFENNRSGQNG
+144 VAGSVFENNINSYGG

-176 TFTGNTVYEL
+176 TFTGNTVYKQQ
-186 GPIKID
+186 PARIAMP
-192 EKERYDVSRGGALYL
+192 EKRDVGRGGALYL

-251 IENSAFDGNY
+251 IEGSVFDGNY
-261 NQTQDEYDAGGAI
+261 NQTRDEYGAGGAI
-274 AFWTEETQVAPT
+274 AFRTEEQQGQPNNMDERPT
-286 EVLPEPEEPFYAGE
+286 PEEPFYAGE

-327 TNQSYGINVKGS
+327 TNQTYGINVKGS

-350 AIYMMSGMSENN
+350 AVYMMSGMSENDRRN
-362 ANILANAISRSE
+362 VEDAVWNMPEVNK
-374 ILVLKATI
+374 VTI
-382 RYGDQ
+382 KYGDQ
-387 EKSVYLALDGDKG
+387 EKTLFYLKNNQEERYNIYN
-400 GDPMTAAEFDQYV
+400 MTAAEFDQYV
-413 KGGGKFAVVD
+413 REGGKFYVHNIVATAVAAQTYQD
-423 EIRAANDEEGY
+423 ALDYYQGEIQPGY
-434 QELVAQFEELMTQA
+434 GISDFEQYKDALYQA
-448 SGYILDGL
+448 DIKH
-456 NNYRDSQISVPGMTS
+456 M
-471 KLTVVNSSFIN
+471 LTPSLKVVNSSFIN

-489 GAVYGSDVRIVADS
+489 GAVYGSDVRIVADN

-524 IIRLEKT
+524 IIHLEKT
-531 VNGYEQPAPSYDVSV
+531 GGMYEQQAPSYDVSV

-558 ESVNRGKI
+558 ESVNRGRI
-566 IFDDGI
+566 VFDDGI

-620 DFVSGSSSAYART
+620 DFVSGSSSAYARA

>member
-1 MTFDKFSDTIFP
+1 MKEREKVRMLKPKTIF
-13 VTKKRSIKRSVF
+13 SF
-25 ENNGTNLINNYYR
+25 A
-38 GQKMTTNR
+38 
-46 TIGLFLLATTFLSTP
+46 LLAGTFLTFPSV
-61 AGAQDITEWTGR
+61 AKDITEWTEEIENGR
-73 IDNGYDESIDNI
+73 GETIDNI
-85 KVEVDG
+85 KVDVDG

-112 NGVIL
+112 YEVIR
-117 NDGEIGTVRSVFK
+117 NYGEIGTVRSVFK
-130 NNDESVINYGLIEQ
+130 NNEGSVQNYGLIEQ
-144 VAGSVFENNRSGQNG
+144 VAGSVFENNVNNYGG

-176 TFTGNTVYEL
+176 TFTGNTVYEQQ
-186 GPIKID
+186 PVRIAMP
-192 EKERYDVSRGGALYL
+192 EKRDVGRGGALYL

-251 IENSAFDGNY
+251 IENSVFDGNY
-261 NQTQDEYDAGGAI
+261 NQTRDEYGAGGAI
-274 AFWTEETQVAPT
+274 AFRTEEQQGQPNNMDERPT
-286 EVLPEPEEPFYAGE
+286 PEEPFYAGE

-327 TNQSYGINVKGS
+327 TNQTYGINVKGS

-350 AIYMMSGMSENN
+350 AIYMMSGMSENDRRN
-362 ANILANAISRSE
+362 VEDAVWNMPEVNK
-374 ILVLKATI
+374 VTI
-382 RYGDQ
+382 KYGDQ
-387 EKSVYLALDGDKG
+387 EKTFFYLKNNQEERYNIYN
-400 GDPMTAAEFDQYV
+400 MTAAEFDQYV
-413 KGGGKFAVVD
+413 REGGKFYVHNIVATAVD
-423 EIRAANDEEGY
+423 AKTYQDALDYYQGEIQPGY
-434 QELVAQFEELMTQA
+434 GISDFEQYKDALYQA
-448 SGYILDGL
+448 DIEHMLAPSL
-456 NNYRDSQISVPGMTS
+456 
-471 KLTVVNSSFIN
+471 KVVNSSFIN

-489 GAVYGSDVRIVADS
+489 GAIYGSDVRIVADN

-514 GKSNAVYVDG
+514 GKSNAVYVAGLNNIILDQYYDEFDG
-524 IIRLEKT
+524 NTIFEGI
-531 VNGYEQPAPSYDVSV
+531 VIPANAPD
-546 SAENPIKGQLTL
+546 GQLTL
-558 ESVNRGKI
+558 ESVNRGRI
-566 IFDDGI
+566 VFDDGI

-620 DFVSGSSSAYART
+620 DFVSGSSSVYARA

-905 TDSDGTLWSIG
+905 TDSDGTLWSVG

-926 EALTLEPSFGVF
+926 EALTLEPSFGGF

>member
-1 MTFDKFSDTIFP
+1 MKEREKVRMLKPKTIF
-13 VTKKRSIKRSVF
+13 SF
-25 ENNGTNLINNYYR
+25 A
-38 GQKMTTNR
+38 
-46 TIGLFLLATTFLSTP
+46 LLAGTFLTFPS
-61 AGAQDITEWTGR
+61 AAKDITEWTEEIENGR
-73 IDNGYDESIDNI
+73 GEAIDNI
-85 KVEVDG
+85 KINVDG

-112 NGVIL
+112 YEVIR
-117 NDGEIGTVRSVFK
+117 NYGEIGTVRSVFK
-130 NNDESVINYGLIEQ
+130 NNENSLENYGLIEQ
-144 VAGSVFENNRSGQNG
+144 VAGSVFENNINSYGG

-176 TFTGNTVYEL
+176 TFTGNTVYEQQ
-186 GPIKID
+186 PVRIAMP
-192 EKERYDVSRGGALYL
+192 EKRDVGRGGALYL
-207 ENPFIPQAGSLKAD
+207 ENPFIPQAESLKAD
-221 DLSVTHIVNSTFKGN
+221 DLSVTHIVNSTFKDN

-251 IENSAFDGNY
+251 IEGSVFDGNY
-261 NQTQDEYDAGGAI
+261 NQTRDEYGAGGAI

-327 TNQSYGINVKGS
+327 TNQTYGINVKGS

-350 AIYMMSGMSENN
+350 AVYMMSGMSENDRWN
-362 ANILANAISRSE
+362 VEDAVWNMPEVNK
-374 ILVLKATI
+374 VTI
-382 RYGDQ
+382 KYGDQ
-387 EKSVYLALDGDKG
+387 EKTFFYLKNNQEERYNVNN
-400 GDPMTAAEFDQYV
+400 MTAAEFDQYV
-413 KGGGKFAVVD
+413 KDGGKFYVHNIVATAVD
-423 EIRAANDEEGY
+423 AKTYQDALDYYQGEIQPGY
-434 QELVAQFEELMTQA
+434 GISDFEQYKDALYQA
-448 SGYILDGL
+448 DIEHMLAPSL
-456 NNYRDSQISVPGMTS
+456 
-471 KLTVVNSSFIN
+471 KVVNSSFIN

-489 GAVYGSDVRIVADS
+489 GAIYGSDVRIVADN

-514 GKSNAVYVDG
+514 GKSNAVYVAGLNNIILDQYYDEFDG
-524 IIRLEKT
+524 NTIFEGI
-531 VNGYEQPAPSYDVSV
+531 VIPANAPD
-546 SAENPIKGQLTL
+546 GQLTL
-558 ESVNRGKI
+558 ESVNRGRI
-566 IFDDGI
+566 VFDDGI

-620 DFVSGSSSAYART
+620 DFVSGSSSVYART

-905 TDSDGTLWSIG
+905 TDSNGTLWSIG

>member
-1 MTFDKFSDTIFP
+1 MKEREKVRMLKPKTIF
-13 VTKKRSIKRSVF
+13 SF
-25 ENNGTNLINNYYR
+25 A
-38 GQKMTTNR
+38 
-46 TIGLFLLATTFLSTP
+46 LLAGTFLTFPSV
-61 AGAQDITEWTGR
+61 AKDITEWTEEIENGR
-73 IDNGYDESIDNI
+73 GETIDNI
-85 KVEVDG
+85 KINVDG

-112 NGVIL
+112 YEVIR
-117 NDGEIGTVRSVFK
+117 NYGEIGTVRSVFK
-130 NNDESVINYGLIEQ
+130 NNENSLENYGLIEQ
-144 VAGSVFENNRSGQNG
+144 VAGSVFENNINSYGG

-176 TFTGNTVYEL
+176 TFTGNTVYEQQ
-186 GPIKID
+186 PARIAMP
-192 EKERYDVSRGGALYL
+192 EKRDVGQGGALYL
-207 ENPFIPQAGSLKAD
+207 KQAENHAD
-221 DLSVTHIVNSTFKGN
+221 MPRYYDEMGGGIDVPGLDVSVTHIVNSTFKDN

-251 IENSAFDGNY
+251 IEGSVFDGNY
-261 NQTQDEYDAGGAI
+261 NQTRDEYGAGGAI
-274 AFWTEETQVAPT
+274 AFRTEEQQGQPNNMDERPT
-286 EVLPEPEEPFYAGE
+286 PEEPFYAGE

-327 TNQSYGINVKGS
+327 TNQTYGINVKGS

-350 AIYMMSGMSENN
+350 AVYMMSGMSENDRRN
-362 ANILANAISRSE
+362 VEDAVWNMPEVNK
-374 ILVLKATI
+374 VTI
-382 RYGDQ
+382 KYGDQ
-387 EKSVYLALDGDKG
+387 EKTLFYLKDRRDARYNIYN
-400 GDPMTAAEFDQYV
+400 MTAAEFDQYV
-413 KGGGKFAVVD
+413 REGGKFYVHNIVATAVD
-423 EIRAANDEEGY
+423 AQTYQDALDYYQGEIQPGY
-434 QELVAQFEELMTQA
+434 GISDFEQYKDALYQA
-448 SGYILDGL
+448 DIKH
-456 NNYRDSQISVPGMTS
+456 M
-471 KLTVVNSSFIN
+471 LTPSLKVVNSSFIN

-489 GAVYGSDVRIVADS
+489 GAIYGSDVRIVADN

-514 GKSNAVYVDG
+514 GKSNAVYVAGLNNIILDQYYDEFDG
-524 IIRLEKT
+524 NTIFEGI
-531 VNGYEQPAPSYDVSV
+531 VIPANAPD
-546 SAENPIKGQLTL
+546 GQLTL
-558 ESVNRGKI
+558 ESVNRGRI
-566 IFDDGI
+566 VFDDGI

-865 IDSWLG
+865 INSWLG

>member
-1 MTFDKFSDTIFP
+1 
-13 VTKKRSIKRSVF
+13 
-25 ENNGTNLINNYYR
+25 
-38 GQKMTTNR
+38 MTTNK

-61 AGAQDITEWTGR
+61 AGAQDITEWTEEIENGR
-73 IDNGYDESIDNI
+73 GETIDNI
-85 KVEVDG
+85 KINVDG
-91 EYSLIYNRGQIGN
+91 EYSLIFNEGTIGN

-112 NGVIL
+112 NGVIG
-117 NDGEIGTVRSVFK
+117 NYGEIGTVRSVFK
-130 NNDESVINYGLIEQ
+130 NNEDSFINYGLTEQ
-144 VAGSVFENNRSGQNG
+144 VAGSVFENNVNNYAG

-164 TGGGYIGKIVDS
+164 AEGGYIGKIIDS
-176 TFTGNTVYEL
+176 TFTGNTIYEDQ
-186 GPIKID
+186 PKTAQQ
-192 EKERYDVSRGGALYL
+192 EKYDTGRGGALYL
-207 ENPFIPQAGSLKAD
+207 EQTENHAD
-221 DLSVTHIVNSTFKGN
+221 VPGYYDEMGGGIDVPGPDVSVTHIVNSTFKGN

-251 IENSAFDGNY
+251 IEGSVFDGNY
-261 NQTQDEYDAGGAI
+261 NQTRDEYGAGGAI
-274 AFWTEETQVAPT
+274 AFRTEEQQGQPNNMDERPT
-286 EVLPEPEEPFYAGE
+286 PEEPFYAGE

-327 TNQSYGINVKGS
+327 TNQTYGINVKGS

-350 AIYMMSGMSENN
+350 AIYLQSALSRNNMEVFEN
-362 ANILANAISRSE
+362 AFLDSRV
-374 ILVLKATI
+374 LVAKATI

-413 KGGGKFAVVD
+413 REGGKFAVVD
-423 EIRAANDEEGY
+423 GITAANDEEGY

-456 NNYRDSQISVPGMTS
+456 NNYRDSQISVPGMMS

-489 GAVYGSDVRIVADS
+489 GAIYGSDVRIVADN

-524 IIRLEKT
+524 IIHLEKT
-531 VNGYEQPAPSYDVSV
+531 GGMYEQQAPSYDVSV

-558 ESVNRGKI
+558 ESVNRGRI
-566 IFDDGI
+566 VFDDGI

-620 DFVSGSSSAYART
+620 DFVSGSSSAYARA

-778 KTAFCKEGACA
+778 KTAFCKEGACV

-865 IDSWLG
+865 INSWLG

>member
-1 MTFDKFSDTIFP
+1 
-13 VTKKRSIKRSVF
+13 
-25 ENNGTNLINNYYR
+25 
-38 GQKMTTNR
+38 MTTNK

-61 AGAQDITEWTGR
+61 AGAQDITEWTEEIENGR
-73 IDNGYDESIDNI
+73 GETIDNI
-85 KVEVDG
+85 KVDVDG

-112 NGVIL
+112 YEVIR
-117 NDGEIGTVRSVFK
+117 NYGEIGTVRSVFK
-130 NNDESVINYGLIEQ
+130 NNENSLENYGLIEQ
-144 VAGSVFENNRSGQNG
+144 VAGSVFENNINSYGG

-176 TFTGNTVYEL
+176 TFTGNTVYEQQ
-186 GPIKID
+186 PARIAMP
-192 EKERYDVSRGGALYL
+192 EKRDVGRGGALYL

-251 IENSAFDGNY
+251 IEGSVFDGNY
-261 NQTQDEYDAGGAI
+261 NQTRDEYGAGGAI
-274 AFWTEETQVAPT
+274 AFRTEEQQGQPNNMDERPT
-286 EVLPEPEEPFYAGE
+286 PEEPFYAGE

-327 TNQSYGINVKGS
+327 TNQTYGINVKGS

-350 AIYMMSGMSENN
+350 AVYMMSGMSENDRRN
-362 ANILANAISRSE
+362 VEDAVWNMPEVNK
-374 ILVLKATI
+374 VTI
-382 RYGDQ
+382 KYGDQ
-387 EKSVYLALDGDKG
+387 EKTLFYLKNNQEERYNIYN
-400 GDPMTAAEFDQYV
+400 MTAAEFDQYV
-413 KGGGKFAVVD
+413 REGGKFYVHNIVATAVD
-423 EIRAANDEEGY
+423 AQTYQDALDYYQGEIQPGY
-434 QELVAQFEELMTQA
+434 GISDFEQYKDALYQA
-448 SGYILDGL
+448 DIKH
-456 NNYRDSQISVPGMTS
+456 M
-471 KLTVVNSSFIN
+471 LTPSLKVVNSSFIN

-489 GAVYGSDVRIVADS
+489 GAIYGSDVRIVADN

-514 GKSNAVYVDG
+514 GKSNAVYVAGLNNIILDQYYDEFDG
-524 IIRLEKT
+524 NTIFEGI
-531 VNGYEQPAPSYDVSV
+531 VIPANAPD
-546 SAENPIKGQLTL
+546 GQLTL
-558 ESVNRGKI
+558 ESVNRGRI
-566 IFDDGI
+566 VFDDGI

-620 DFVSGSSSAYART
+620 DFVSGSSSVYART

-905 TDSDGTLWSIG
+905 TDSNGTLWSIG

>member
-1 MTFDKFSDTIFP
+1 
-13 VTKKRSIKRSVF
+13 
-25 ENNGTNLINNYYR
+25 
-38 GQKMTTNR
+38 MTTNK

-61 AGAQDITEWTGR
+61 AGAQDITEWTEEIENGR
-73 IDNGYDESIDNI
+73 GETIDNI
-85 KVEVDG
+85 KINVDG
-91 EYSLIYNRGQIGN
+91 EYSLIFNEGTIGN

-112 NGVIL
+112 YEVIR
-117 NDGEIGTVRSVFK
+117 NYGEIGTVRSVFK
-130 NNDESVINYGLIEQ
+130 NNENSLENYGLIEQ
-144 VAGSVFENNRSGQNG
+144 VAGSIFENNVNNYGG

-164 TGGGYIGKIVDS
+164 TGGGYIGKIIDS
-176 TFTGNTVYEL
+176 TFTGNTIYEDQ
-186 GPIKID
+186 PKTAQQ
-192 EKERYDVSRGGALYL
+192 EKYDTGRGGALYL
-207 ENPFIPQAGSLKAD
+207 EQTENHAD
-221 DLSVTHIVNSTFKGN
+221 VPGYYDEMGGGIDVPGPDVSVTHIVNSTFKGN

-251 IENSAFDGNY
+251 IEGSVFDDNY
-261 NQTQDEYDAGGAI
+261 NQTRDEYSAGGAI
-274 AFWTEETQVAPT
+274 AFRTEETQVAPT

-327 TNQSYGINVKGS
+327 TNQTYGINVKGS

-350 AIYMMSGMSENN
+350 AIYLQSALSRNNMEVFEN
-362 ANILANAISRSE
+362 AFLDSRV
-374 ILVLKATI
+374 LVAKATI

-413 KGGGKFAVVD
+413 REGGKFAVVD
-423 EIRAANDEEGY
+423 GITAANDEEGY

-456 NNYRDSQISVPGMTS
+456 NNYRDSQISVPGMMS

-489 GAVYGSDVRIVADS
+489 GAIYGSDVRIVADN

-524 IIRLEKT
+524 IIHLEKT
-531 VNGYEQPAPSYDVSV
+531 GGMYEQQAPSYDVSV

-558 ESVNRGKI
+558 ESVNRGRI
-566 IFDDGI
+566 VFDDGI

-620 DFVSGSSSAYART
+620 DFVSGSSSAYARA

-778 KTAFCKEGACA
+778 KTAFCKEGACV

-905 TDSDGTLWSIG
+905 TDSDGTLWSVG

>member
-1 MTFDKFSDTIFP
+1 MKEREKVRMLKPKTIF
-13 VTKKRSIKRSVF
+13 SF
-25 ENNGTNLINNYYR
+25 A
-38 GQKMTTNR
+38 
-46 TIGLFLLATTFLSTP
+46 LLAGTFLTFPSV
-61 AGAQDITEWTGR
+61 AKDITEWTEEIENGR
-73 IDNGYDESIDNI
+73 GETIDNI
-85 KVEVDG
+85 KVDVDG

-112 NGVIL
+112 YEVIR
-117 NDGEIGTVRSVFK
+117 NYGEIGTVRSVFK
-130 NNDESVINYGLIEQ
+130 NNENSLENYGLIEQ
-144 VAGSVFENNRSGQNG
+144 VAGSVFENNINSYGG

-176 TFTGNTVYEL
+176 TFTGNTVYEQQ
-186 GPIKID
+186 PVRIAMP
-192 EKERYDVSRGGALYL
+192 EKRDVGRGGALYL
-207 ENPFIPQAGSLKAD
+207 ENPFIPQAESLKAD

-251 IENSAFDGNY
+251 IENSVFDGNY
-261 NQTQDEYDAGGAI
+261 NQTRDEYGAGGAI
-274 AFWTEETQVAPT
+274 AFRTEEQQGQPNNMDERPT
-286 EVLPEPEEPFYAGE
+286 PEEPFYAGE

-327 TNQSYGINVKGS
+327 TNQTYGINVKGS

-350 AIYMMSGMSENN
+350 AVYMMSGMSENDRRN
-362 ANILANAISRSE
+362 VEDAVWNMPEVNK
-374 ILVLKATI
+374 VTI
-382 RYGDQ
+382 KYGDQ
-387 EKSVYLALDGDKG
+387 EKTLFYLKDRRDARYNIYN
-400 GDPMTAAEFDQYV
+400 MTAAEFDQYV
-413 KGGGKFAVVD
+413 REGGKFYVHNIVATAVD
-423 EIRAANDEEGY
+423 AKTYQDAQDYYQGEILPGY
-434 QELVAQFEELMTQA
+434 GISDFEQYKDALYQA
-448 SGYILDGL
+448 DIEHMLAPSL
-456 NNYRDSQISVPGMTS
+456 
-471 KLTVVNSSFIN
+471 KVVNSSFIN

-489 GAVYGSDVRIVADS
+489 GAIYGSDVRIVADN

-514 GKSNAVYVDG
+514 GKSNAVYVAGLNNIILDQYYDEFDG
-524 IIRLEKT
+524 NTIFEGIVIPTNAL
-531 VNGYEQPAPSYDVSV
+531 A
-546 SAENPIKGQLTL
+546 GQLTL
-558 ESVNRGKI
+558 ESVNRGRI
-566 IFDDGI
+566 VFDDGI

-620 DFVSGSSSAYART
+620 DFVSGSSSVYART

-716 HAGKNV
+716 HTGKNV

>member
-1 MTFDKFSDTIFP
+1 MKEREKVRMLKPKTIF
-13 VTKKRSIKRSVF
+13 SF
-25 ENNGTNLINNYYR
+25 A
-38 GQKMTTNR
+38 
-46 TIGLFLLATTFLSTP
+46 LLAGTFLTFPS
-61 AGAQDITEWTGR
+61 AAKDITEWTEEIENGR
-73 IDNGYDESIDNI
+73 GETIDNI
-85 KVEVDG
+85 KVDVDG

-112 NGVIL
+112 YEVIR
-117 NDGEIGTVRSVFK
+117 NYGEIGTVRSVFK
-130 NNDESVINYGLIEQ
+130 NNENSLENYGLIEQ
-144 VAGSVFENNRSGQNG
+144 VAGSVFENNINSYGG

-176 TFTGNTVYEL
+176 TFTGNTVYEQQ
-186 GPIKID
+186 PVRIAMP
-192 EKERYDVSRGGALYL
+192 EKRDVGRGGALYL
-207 ENPFIPQAGSLKAD
+207 ENPFIPQAESLKAD
-221 DLSVTHIVNSTFKGN
+221 DLSVTHIVNSTFKDN

-251 IENSAFDGNY
+251 IEGSVFDGNY
-261 NQTQDEYDAGGAI
+261 NQTRDEYGAGGAI

-327 TNQSYGINVKGS
+327 TNQTYGINVKGS

-350 AIYMMSGMSENN
+350 AVYMMSGMSENDRWN
-362 ANILANAISRSE
+362 VEDAVWNMPEVNK
-374 ILVLKATI
+374 VTI
-382 RYGDQ
+382 KYGDQ
-387 EKSVYLALDGDKG
+387 EKTFFYLKNNQEERYNIYN
-400 GDPMTAAEFDQYV
+400 MTAAEFDQYV
-413 KGGGKFAVVD
+413 REGGKFYVHNIVATAVD
-423 EIRAANDEEGY
+423 AKTYQDALDYYQGEIQPGY
-434 QELVAQFEELMTQA
+434 GISDFEQYKDALYQA
-448 SGYILDGL
+448 DIEHMLAPSL
-456 NNYRDSQISVPGMTS
+456 
-471 KLTVVNSSFIN
+471 KVVNSSFIN

-489 GAVYGSDVRIVADS
+489 GAIYGSDVRIVADN

-514 GKSNAVYVDG
+514 GKSNAVYVAGLNNIILDQYYDEFDG
-524 IIRLEKT
+524 NTIFEGI
-531 VNGYEQPAPSYDVSV
+531 VIPANAPD
-546 SAENPIKGQLTL
+546 GQLTL
-558 ESVNRGKI
+558 ESVNRGRI
-566 IFDDGI
+566 VFDDGI

-620 DFVSGSSSAYART
+620 DFVSGSSSVYART

>member
-1 MTFDKFSDTIFP
+1 MLKPKTIF
-13 VTKKRSIKRSVF
+13 SF
-25 ENNGTNLINNYYR
+25 A
-38 GQKMTTNR
+38 
-46 TIGLFLLATTFLSTP
+46 LLAGTFLTFPSV
-61 AGAQDITEWTGR
+61 AKDITEWTEEIENGR
-73 IDNGYDESIDNI
+73 GETIDNI
-85 KVEVDG
+85 KVDVDG

-112 NGVIL
+112 YEVIR
-117 NDGEIGTVRSVFK
+117 NYGEIGTVRSVFK
-130 NNDESVINYGLIEQ
+130 NNEGSVQNYGLIEQ
-144 VAGSVFENNRSGQNG
+144 VAGSVFENNINSYGG

-176 TFTGNTVYEL
+176 TFTGNTVYEQQ
-186 GPIKID
+186 PARIAMP
-192 EKERYDVSRGGALYL
+192 EKRDVGRGGALYL

-251 IENSAFDGNY
+251 IEGSVFDGNY
-261 NQTQDEYDAGGAI
+261 NQTRDEYGAGGAI
-274 AFWTEETQVAPT
+274 AFRTEEQQGQPNNMDERPT
-286 EVLPEPEEPFYAGE
+286 PEEPFYAGE

-327 TNQSYGINVKGS
+327 TNQTYGINVKGS

-350 AIYMMSGMSENN
+350 AVYMMSGMSENDRRN
-362 ANILANAISRSE
+362 VEDAVWNMPEVNK
-374 ILVLKATI
+374 VTI
-382 RYGDQ
+382 KYGDQ
-387 EKSVYLALDGDKG
+387 EKTLFYLKNNQEERYNIYN
-400 GDPMTAAEFDQYV
+400 MTAAEFDQYV
-413 KGGGKFAVVD
+413 REGGKFYVHNIVATAVD
-423 EIRAANDEEGY
+423 AKTYQDALDYYQGEIQPGY
-434 QELVAQFEELMTQA
+434 GISDFEQYKDALYQA
-448 SGYILDGL
+448 DIEHMLAPSL
-456 NNYRDSQISVPGMTS
+456 
-471 KLTVVNSSFIN
+471 KVVNSSFIN

-489 GAVYGSDVRIVADS
+489 GAIYGSDVRIVADN

-514 GKSNAVYVDG
+514 GKSNAVYVAGLNNIILDQYYDEFDG
-524 IIRLEKT
+524 NTIFEGIVIPTNAL
-531 VNGYEQPAPSYDVSV
+531 A
-546 SAENPIKGQLTL
+546 GQLTL
-558 ESVNRGKI
+558 ESVNRGRI
-566 IFDDGI
+566 VFDDGI

-620 DFVSGSSSAYART
+620 DFVSGSSSVYART

-716 HAGKNV
+716 HTGKNV

>member
-1 MTFDKFSDTIFP
+1 
-13 VTKKRSIKRSVF
+13 
-25 ENNGTNLINNYYR
+25 
-38 GQKMTTNR
+38 MTTNK

-61 AGAQDITEWTGR
+61 AGAQDITEWTEEIENGR
-73 IDNGYDESIDNI
+73 GETIDNI
-85 KVEVDG
+85 KVDVDG

-112 NGVIL
+112 YEVIR
-117 NDGEIGTVRSVFK
+117 NYGEIGTVRSVFK
-130 NNDESVINYGLIEQ
+130 NNENSLENYGLIEQ
-144 VAGSVFENNRSGQNG
+144 VAGSVFENNINSYGG

-176 TFTGNTVYEL
+176 TFTGNTVYEQQ
-186 GPIKID
+186 PVRIAMP
-192 EKERYDVSRGGALYL
+192 EKRDVGRGGALYL

-251 IENSAFDGNY
+251 IEGSVFDGNY
-261 NQTQDEYDAGGAI
+261 NQTQDEYSAGGAI
-274 AFWTEETQVAPT
+274 AFRTEEQQGQPNNMDERPT
-286 EVLPEPEEPFYAGE
+286 PEEPFYAGE

-327 TNQSYGINVKGS
+327 TNQTYGINVKGS

-350 AIYMMSGMSENN
+350 AVYMMSGMSENDRRN
-362 ANILANAISRSE
+362 VEDAVWNMPEVNK
-374 ILVLKATI
+374 VTI
-382 RYGDQ
+382 KYGDQ
-387 EKSVYLALDGDKG
+387 EKTLFYLKDRRDARYNIYN
-400 GDPMTAAEFDQYV
+400 MTAAEFDQYV
-413 KGGGKFAVVD
+413 REGGKFYVHNIVATAVD
-423 EIRAANDEEGY
+423 AKTYQDALDYYQGEIQPGY
-434 QELVAQFEELMTQA
+434 GISDFEQYKDALYQA
-448 SGYILDGL
+448 DIEHMLAPSL
-456 NNYRDSQISVPGMTS
+456 
-471 KLTVVNSSFIN
+471 KVVNSSFIN

-489 GAVYGSDVRIVADS
+489 GAVYGSDVRIVADN

-531 VNGYEQPAPSYDVSV
+531 GGMYEQPAPSYDVSV

-558 ESVNRGKI
+558 ESVNRGRI
-566 IFDDGI
+566 VFDDGI

>member
-1 MTFDKFSDTIFP
+1 MLKPKTIF
-13 VTKKRSIKRSVF
+13 SF
-25 ENNGTNLINNYYR
+25 A
-38 GQKMTTNR
+38 
-46 TIGLFLLATTFLSTP
+46 LLAGTFLTFPSV
-61 AGAQDITEWTGR
+61 AKDITEWTEEIENGR
-73 IDNGYDESIDNI
+73 GETIDHI
-85 KVEVDG
+85 KINVDG

-112 NGVIL
+112 YEVIR
-117 NDGEIGTVRSVFK
+117 NYGEIGTVRSVFK
-130 NNDESVINYGLIEQ
+130 NNENSLENYGLIEQ
-144 VAGSVFENNRSGQNG
+144 VAGSIFENNVNNYGG

-176 TFTGNTVYEL
+176 TFTGNTVYEQQ
-186 GPIKID
+186 PVRIAMP
-192 EKERYDVSRGGALYL
+192 EKRDVGRGGALYL

-221 DLSVTHIVNSTFKGN
+221 DLSVTHIVNSTFKDN

-251 IENSAFDGNY
+251 IEGSVFDGNY
-261 NQTQDEYDAGGAI
+261 NQTRDEYGAGGAI
-274 AFWTEETQVAPT
+274 AFRTEEQQGQPNNMDERPT
-286 EVLPEPEEPFYAGE
+286 PEEPFYAGE

-327 TNQSYGINVKGS
+327 TNQTYGINVKGS

-350 AIYMMSGMSENN
+350 AIYMMSGMSENDRWN
-362 ANILANAISRSE
+362 VEDAVWNMPEVNK
-374 ILVLKATI
+374 VTI
-382 RYGDQ
+382 KYGDQ
-387 EKSVYLALDGDKG
+387 EKTFFYLKNNQEERYNIYN
-400 GDPMTAAEFDQYV
+400 MTAAEFDQYV
-413 KGGGKFAVVD
+413 REGGKFYVHNIVATAVD
-423 EIRAANDEEGY
+423 AQTYQDALDYYQGEIQPGY
-434 QELVAQFEELMTQA
+434 GISDFEQYKDALYQA
-448 SGYILDGL
+448 DIEHMLAPSL
-456 NNYRDSQISVPGMTS
+456 
-471 KLTVVNSSFIN
+471 KVVNSSFIN

-489 GAVYGSDVRIVADS
+489 GAIYGSDVRIVADN

-514 GKSNAVYVDG
+514 GKSNAVYVAGLNNIILDQYYDEFDG
-524 IIRLEKT
+524 NTIFEGI
-531 VNGYEQPAPSYDVSV
+531 VIPANAPD
-546 SAENPIKGQLTL
+546 GQLTL
-558 ESVNRGKI
+558 ESVNRGRI
-566 IFDDGI
+566 VFDDGI

-620 DFVSGSSSAYART
+620 DFVSGSSSAYARA

-905 TDSDGTLWSIG
+905 TDSNGTLWSIG

>member
-1 MTFDKFSDTIFP
+1 MKEREKVRMLKPKTIF
-13 VTKKRSIKRSVF
+13 SF
-25 ENNGTNLINNYYR
+25 A
-38 GQKMTTNR
+38 
-46 TIGLFLLATTFLSTP
+46 LLAGTFLTFPS
-61 AGAQDITEWTGR
+61 AAKDITEWTEEIENGR
-73 IDNGYDESIDNI
+73 GETIDNI
-85 KVEVDG
+85 KINVDG

-112 NGVIL
+112 YEVIR
-117 NDGEIGTVRSVFK
+117 NYGEIGTVRSVFK
-130 NNDESVINYGLIEQ
+130 NNENSLENYGLIEQ
-144 VAGSVFENNRSGQNG
+144 VAGSIFENNVNNYGG

-176 TFTGNTVYEL
+176 TFTGNTVYEQQ
-186 GPIKID
+186 PARIAMP
-192 EKERYDVSRGGALYL
+192 EKRDVGRGGALYL

-251 IENSAFDGNY
+251 IEGSVFDGNY
-261 NQTQDEYDAGGAI
+261 NQTRDEYGAGGAI

-327 TNQSYGINVKGS
+327 TNQTYGINVKGS

-350 AIYMMSGMSENN
+350 AIYMMSGMSENDRRN
-362 ANILANAISRSE
+362 VEDAVWNMPEVNK
-374 ILVLKATI
+374 VTI
-382 RYGDQ
+382 KYGDQ
-387 EKSVYLALDGDKG
+387 EKTLFYLKDRRDARYNIYN
-400 GDPMTAAEFDQYV
+400 MTAAEFDQYV
-413 KGGGKFAVVD
+413 KDGGKFYVHNIVATAAD
-423 EIRAANDEEGY
+423 AKTYQDALDYYQGEIQPGY
-434 QELVAQFEELMTQA
+434 GISDFEQYKDALYQA
-448 SGYILDGL
+448 DIEHMLAPSL
-456 NNYRDSQISVPGMTS
+456 
-471 KLTVVNSSFIN
+471 KVVNSSFIN

-489 GAVYGSDVRIVADS
+489 GAIYGSDVRIVADN

-514 GKSNAVYVDG
+514 GKSNAVYVAGLNNIILDQYYDEFDG
-524 IIRLEKT
+524 NTTFEGIVIPTNAL
-531 VNGYEQPAPSYDVSV
+531 A
-546 SAENPIKGQLTL
+546 GQLTL
-558 ESVNRGKI
+558 ESVNRGRI
-566 IFDDGI
+566 VFDDGI

-638 LLTVDVMVDRENNTV
+638 LLTVDMMVDRENNTV

-905 TDSDGTLWSIG
+905 TDSDGTLWSVG

>member
-1 MTFDKFSDTIFP
+1 
-13 VTKKRSIKRSVF
+13 
-25 ENNGTNLINNYYR
+25 
-38 GQKMTTNR
+38 MTTNR

-61 AGAQDITEWTGR
+61 AGAQDITEWTEEIENGR
-73 IDNGYDESIDNI
+73 GEAIDNI
-85 KVEVDG
+85 KINVDG

-112 NGVIL
+112 DGVIG
-117 NDGEIGTVRSVFK
+117 NYGEIGTVRSVFK
-130 NNDESVINYGLIEQ
+130 NNEGSVQNYGLIEQ
-144 VAGSVFENNRSGQNG
+144 VAGSVFENNVNSYSG

-176 TFTGNTVYEL
+176 TFTGNTVYEQQ
-186 GPIKID
+186 PVRIAMP
-192 EKERYDVSRGGALYL
+192 EKRDVGQGGALYL
-207 ENPFIPQAGSLKAD
+207 EQAENHAD
-221 DLSVTHIVNSTFKGN
+221 MPGYYDAMGGGVDVPGLDVSVTHIVNSTFKDN

-251 IENSAFDGNY
+251 IEGSVFDGNY
-261 NQTQDEYDAGGAI
+261 NQTRDEYGAGGAI

-327 TNQSYGINVKGS
+327 TNQTYGINVKGS

-350 AIYMMSGMSENN
+350 AIYMMSGMSENDRWN
-362 ANILANAISRSE
+362 VEDAVWNMPEVNK
-374 ILVLKATI
+374 VTI
-382 RYGDQ
+382 KYGDQ
-387 EKSVYLALDGDKG
+387 EKTFFYLKNNQEERYNVNN
-400 GDPMTAAEFDQYV
+400 MTAAEFDQYV
-413 KGGGKFAVVD
+413 KDGGKFYVHNIVATAVD
-423 EIRAANDEEGY
+423 AKTYQDALDYYQGEIQPGY
-434 QELVAQFEELMTQA
+434 GISDFEQYKDALYQA
-448 SGYILDGL
+448 DIEHMLAPSL
-456 NNYRDSQISVPGMTS
+456 
-471 KLTVVNSSFIN
+471 KVVNSSFIN

-489 GAVYGSDVRIVADS
+489 GAIYGSDVRIVADN

-524 IIRLEKT
+524 IIHLEKT
-531 VNGYEQPAPSYDVSV
+531 GGMYEQQAPSYDVSV

-558 ESVNRGKI
+558 ESVNRGRI
-566 IFDDGI
+566 VFDDGI

-579 DVFGDGTGYVKFNNA
+579 DVFGDSTGYVKFNNA

-620 DFVSGSSSAYART
+620 DFVSASSSAYART

>member
-1 MTFDKFSDTIFP
+1 MKEREKVRMLKPKTIF
-13 VTKKRSIKRSVF
+13 SF
-25 ENNGTNLINNYYR
+25 A
-38 GQKMTTNR
+38 
-46 TIGLFLLATTFLSTP
+46 LLAGTFLTFPSV
-61 AGAQDITEWTGR
+61 AKDITEWTEEIENGR
-73 IDNGYDESIDNI
+73 GETIDNI
-85 KVEVDG
+85 KVDVDG
-91 EYSLIYNRGQIGN
+91 EYFLIYNRGQIGN

-112 NGVIL
+112 YEVIR
-117 NDGEIGTVRSVFK
+117 NYGEIGTVRSVFK
-130 NNDESVINYGLIEQ
+130 NNENSLENYGLIEQ
-144 VAGSVFENNRSGQNG
+144 VAGSVFENNINSYGG

-176 TFTGNTVYEL
+176 TFTGNTVYEQQ
-186 GPIKID
+186 PARIAMP
-192 EKERYDVSRGGALYL
+192 EKRDVGRGGALYL

-251 IENSAFDGNY
+251 IEGSVFDGNY
-261 NQTQDEYDAGGAI
+261 NQTRDEYGAGGAI

-327 TNQSYGINVKGS
+327 TNQTYGINVKGS

-350 AIYMMSGMSENN
+350 AVYMMSGMSENDRRN
-362 ANILANAISRSE
+362 VEDAVWNMPEVNK
-374 ILVLKATI
+374 VTI
-382 RYGDQ
+382 KYGDQ
-387 EKSVYLALDGDKG
+387 EKTLFYLKDRRDARYNIYN
-400 GDPMTAAEFDQYV
+400 MTAAEFDQYV
-413 KGGGKFAVVD
+413 REGGKFYVHNIVATAVD
-423 EIRAANDEEGY
+423 AQTYQDALDYYQGEIQPGY
-434 QELVAQFEELMTQA
+434 GISDFEQYKDALYQA
-448 SGYILDGL
+448 DIKH
-456 NNYRDSQISVPGMTS
+456 M
-471 KLTVVNSSFIN
+471 LTPSLKVVNSSFIN

-489 GAVYGSDVRIVADS
+489 GAIYGSDVRIVADN

-514 GKSNAVYVDG
+514 GKSNAVYVAGLNNIILDQYYDEFDG
-524 IIRLEKT
+524 NTIFEGI
-531 VNGYEQPAPSYDVSV
+531 VIPANAPD
-546 SAENPIKGQLTL
+546 GQLTL
-558 ESVNRGKI
+558 ESVNRGRI
-566 IFDDGI
+566 VFDDGI

-778 KTAFCKEGACA
+778 KTAFCKEGACV

-865 IDSWLG
+865 INSWLG

-905 TDSDGTLWSIG
+905 TDSDGTLWSVG

>member
-1 MTFDKFSDTIFP
+1 
-13 VTKKRSIKRSVF
+13 
-25 ENNGTNLINNYYR
+25 
-38 GQKMTTNR
+38 MTTNK

-61 AGAQDITEWTGR
+61 AGAQDITEWTEE
-73 IDNGYDESIDNI
+73 IENGHGETIDNI
-85 KVEVDG
+85 KVDVDG

-112 NGVIL
+112 YEVIR
-117 NDGEIGTVRSVFK
+117 NYGEIGTVRSVFK
-130 NNDESVINYGLIEQ
+130 NNENSLENYGLIEQ
-144 VAGSVFENNRSGQNG
+144 VAGSVFENNINSYGG

-176 TFTGNTVYEL
+176 TFTGNTVYEQQ
-186 GPIKID
+186 PARIAMP
-192 EKERYDVSRGGALYL
+192 EKRDVGRGGALYL

-251 IENSAFDGNY
+251 IENSVFDGNY
-261 NQTQDEYDAGGAI
+261 NQTRDEYGAGGAI
-274 AFWTEETQVAPT
+274 AFRTEEQQGQPNNMDERPT
-286 EVLPEPEEPFYAGE
+286 PEEPFYAGE

-327 TNQSYGINVKGS
+327 TNQTYGINVKGS

-350 AIYMMSGMSENN
+350 AIYMMSGMSENDRRN
-362 ANILANAISRSE
+362 VEDAVWNMPEVNK
-374 ILVLKATI
+374 VTI
-382 RYGDQ
+382 KYGDQ
-387 EKSVYLALDGDKG
+387 EKTFFYLKNNQEERYNIYN
-400 GDPMTAAEFDQYV
+400 MTAAEFDQYV
-413 KGGGKFAVVD
+413 REGGKFYVHNIVATAVD
-423 EIRAANDEEGY
+423 AKTYQDAQDYYQGEILPGY
-434 QELVAQFEELMTQA
+434 GISDFEQYKDALYQA
-448 SGYILDGL
+448 DIEHMLAPSL
-456 NNYRDSQISVPGMTS
+456 
-471 KLTVVNSSFIN
+471 KVVNSSFIN

-489 GAVYGSDVRIVADS
+489 GAIYGSDVRIVADN

-514 GKSNAVYVDG
+514 GKSNAVYVAGLNNIILDQYYDEFDG
-524 IIRLEKT
+524 NTIFEGI
-531 VNGYEQPAPSYDVSV
+531 VIAANAPD
-546 SAENPIKGQLTL
+546 GQLTL
-558 ESVNRGKI
+558 ESVNRGRI
-566 IFDDGI
+566 VFDDGI

-620 DFVSGSSSAYART
+620 DFVSGSSSVYART

-716 HAGKNV
+716 HTGKNV

>member
-1 MTFDKFSDTIFP
+1 MKEREKVRMLKPKTIF
-13 VTKKRSIKRSVF
+13 SF
-25 ENNGTNLINNYYR
+25 A
-38 GQKMTTNR
+38 
-46 TIGLFLLATTFLSTP
+46 LLAGTFLTFPSV
-61 AGAQDITEWTGR
+61 AKDITEWTEEIENGR
-73 IDNGYDESIDNI
+73 GETIDNI
-85 KVEVDG
+85 KVDVDG

-112 NGVIL
+112 YEVIR
-117 NDGEIGTVRSVFK
+117 NYGEIGTVRSVFK
-130 NNDESVINYGLIEQ
+130 NNENSLENYGLIEQ
-144 VAGSVFENNRSGQNG
+144 VAGSVFENNINSYGG

-176 TFTGNTVYEL
+176 TFTGNTVYEQQ
-186 GPIKID
+186 PARIAMP
-192 EKERYDVSRGGALYL
+192 EKRDVGRGGALYL

-251 IENSAFDGNY
+251 IENSVFDGNY
-261 NQTQDEYDAGGAI
+261 NQTRDEYGAGGAI
-274 AFWTEETQVAPT
+274 AFRTEEQQGQPNNMDERPT
-286 EVLPEPEEPFYAGE
+286 PEEPFYAGE

-327 TNQSYGINVKGS
+327 TNQTYGINVKGS

-350 AIYMMSGMSENN
+350 AVYMMSGMSENDRRN
-362 ANILANAISRSE
+362 VEDAVWNMPEVNK
-374 ILVLKATI
+374 VTI
-382 RYGDQ
+382 KYGDQ
-387 EKSVYLALDGDKG
+387 EKTFFYLKNNQEERYNIYN
-400 GDPMTAAEFDQYV
+400 MTAAEFDQYV
-413 KGGGKFAVVD
+413 REGGKFYVHNIVATAVD
-423 EIRAANDEEGY
+423 AKTYQDALDYYQGEILPGY
-434 QELVAQFEELMTQA
+434 GISDFEQYKDALYQA
-448 SGYILDGL
+448 DIEHMLAPSL
-456 NNYRDSQISVPGMTS
+456 
-471 KLTVVNSSFIN
+471 KVVNSSFIN

-489 GAVYGSDVRIVADS
+489 GAIYGSDVRIVADN

-514 GKSNAVYVDG
+514 GKSNAVYVAGLNNIILDQYYDEFDG
-524 IIRLEKT
+524 NTIFEGIVIPTNAL
-531 VNGYEQPAPSYDVSV
+531 A
-546 SAENPIKGQLTL
+546 GQLTL
-558 ESVNRGKI
+558 ESVNRGRI
-566 IFDDGI
+566 VFDDGI

-620 DFVSGSSSAYART
+620 DFVSGSSSVYART

-716 HAGKNV
+716 HTGKNV

>member
-1 MTFDKFSDTIFP
+1 MLKPKTIF
-13 VTKKRSIKRSVF
+13 SF
-25 ENNGTNLINNYYR
+25 A
-38 GQKMTTNR
+38 
-46 TIGLFLLATTFLSTP
+46 LLAGTFLTFPSV
-61 AGAQDITEWTGR
+61 AKDITEWTEEIENGR
-73 IDNGYDESIDNI
+73 GETIDNI
-85 KVEVDG
+85 KVDVDG

-112 NGVIL
+112 YEVIR
-117 NDGEIGTVRSVFK
+117 NYGEIGTVRSVFK
-130 NNDESVINYGLIEQ
+130 NNENSLENYGLIEQ
-144 VAGSVFENNRSGQNG
+144 VAGSVFENNVNNYGG

-176 TFTGNTVYEL
+176 TFTGNTVYEQQ
-186 GPIKID
+186 PVRIAMP
-192 EKERYDVSRGGALYL
+192 EKRDVGRGGALYL
-207 ENPFIPQAGSLKAD
+207 ENPFIPQAESLKAD
-221 DLSVTHIVNSTFKGN
+221 DLSVTHIVNSTFKDN

-251 IENSAFDGNY
+251 IEGSVFDGNY
-261 NQTQDEYDAGGAI
+261 NQTRDEYGAGGAI
-274 AFWTEETQVAPT
+274 AFRTEEQQGQPNNMDERPT
-286 EVLPEPEEPFYAGE
+286 PEEPFYAGE

-327 TNQSYGINVKGS
+327 TNQTYGINVKGS

-350 AIYMMSGMSENN
+350 AVYMMSGMSENDRRN
-362 ANILANAISRSE
+362 VEDAVWNMPEVNK
-374 ILVLKATI
+374 VTI
-382 RYGDQ
+382 KYGDQ
-387 EKSVYLALDGDKG
+387 EKTLFYLKDRRDARYNIYN
-400 GDPMTAAEFDQYV
+400 MTAAEFDQYV
-413 KGGGKFAVVD
+413 REGGKFYVHNIVATAVD
-423 EIRAANDEEGY
+423 AQTYQDALDYYQGEIQPGY
-434 QELVAQFEELMTQA
+434 GISDFEQYKDALYQA
-448 SGYILDGL
+448 DIKH
-456 NNYRDSQISVPGMTS
+456 M
-471 KLTVVNSSFIN
+471 LTPSLKVVNSSFIN

-489 GAVYGSDVRIVADS
+489 GAIYGSDVRIVADN

-514 GKSNAVYVDG
+514 GKSNAVYVAGLNNIILDQYYDEFDG
-524 IIRLEKT
+524 NTIFEGI
-531 VNGYEQPAPSYDVSV
+531 VIPANAPD
-546 SAENPIKGQLTL
+546 GQLTL
-558 ESVNRGKI
+558 ESVNRGRI
-566 IFDDGI
+566 VFDDGI

-620 DFVSGSSSAYART
+620 DFVSGSSSVYART

-716 HAGKNV
+716 HTGKNV

>member
-1 MTFDKFSDTIFP
+1 MKEREKVRMLKPKTIF
-13 VTKKRSIKRSVF
+13 SF
-25 ENNGTNLINNYYR
+25 A
-38 GQKMTTNR
+38 
-46 TIGLFLLATTFLSTP
+46 LLAGTFLTFPSV
-61 AGAQDITEWTGR
+61 AKDITEWTEEIENGR
-73 IDNGYDESIDNI
+73 GETIDHI
-85 KVEVDG
+85 KVDVDG

-112 NGVIL
+112 YEVIR
-117 NDGEIGTVRSVFK
+117 NYGEIGTVRSVFK
-130 NNDESVINYGLIEQ
+130 NNENSLENYGLIEQ
-144 VAGSVFENNRSGQNG
+144 VAGSVFENNINSYGG

-176 TFTGNTVYEL
+176 TFTGNTVYEQQ
-186 GPIKID
+186 PARIAMP
-192 EKERYDVSRGGALYL
+192 EKRDVGRGGALYL

-221 DLSVTHIVNSTFKGN
+221 DLSVTHIVNSTFKDN

-251 IENSAFDGNY
+251 IEGSVFDGNY
-261 NQTQDEYDAGGAI
+261 NQTRDEYGAGGAI
-274 AFWTEETQVAPT
+274 AFRTEEQQGQPNNMDERPT
-286 EVLPEPEEPFYAGE
+286 PEEPFYAGE

-327 TNQSYGINVKGS
+327 TNQTYGINVKGS

-350 AIYMMSGMSENN
+350 AVYMMSGMSENDRRN
-362 ANILANAISRSE
+362 VEDAVWNMPEVNK
-374 ILVLKATI
+374 VTI
-382 RYGDQ
+382 KYGDQ
-387 EKSVYLALDGDKG
+387 EKTLFYLKNNQEERYNIYN
-400 GDPMTAAEFDQYV
+400 MTAAEFDQYV
-413 KGGGKFAVVD
+413 REGGKFYVHNIVATAVD
-423 EIRAANDEEGY
+423 AQTYQDALDYYQGEIQPGY
-434 QELVAQFEELMTQA
+434 GISDFEQYKDALYQA
-448 SGYILDGL
+448 DIKH
-456 NNYRDSQISVPGMTS
+456 M
-471 KLTVVNSSFIN
+471 LTPSLKVVNSSFIN

-489 GAVYGSDVRIVADS
+489 GAIYGSDVRIVADN

-514 GKSNAVYVDG
+514 GKSNAVYVAGLNNIILDQYYDEFDG
-524 IIRLEKT
+524 NTIFEGI
-531 VNGYEQPAPSYDVSV
+531 VIPANAPD
-546 SAENPIKGQLTL
+546 GQLTL
-558 ESVNRGKI
+558 ESVNRGRI
-566 IFDDGI
+566 VFDDGI

-620 DFVSGSSSAYART
+620 DFVSGSSSAYARA

-865 IDSWLG
+865 INSWLG

-905 TDSDGTLWSIG
+905 TDSNGTLWSIG

>member
-1 MTFDKFSDTIFP
+1 MKEREKVRMLKPKTIF
-13 VTKKRSIKRSVF
+13 SF
-25 ENNGTNLINNYYR
+25 A
-38 GQKMTTNR
+38 
-46 TIGLFLLATTFLSTP
+46 LLAGTFLTFPSV
-61 AGAQDITEWTGR
+61 AKDITEWTEEIENGR
-73 IDNGYDESIDNI
+73 GETIDNI
-85 KVEVDG
+85 KINVDG

-112 NGVIL
+112 YEVIR
-117 NDGEIGTVRSVFK
+117 NYGEIGTVRSVFK
-130 NNDESVINYGLIEQ
+130 NNENSLENYGLIEQ
-144 VAGSVFENNRSGQNG
+144 VAGSVFENNINSYGG

-176 TFTGNTVYEL
+176 TFTGNTVYEQQ
-186 GPIKID
+186 PARIAMP
-192 EKERYDVSRGGALYL
+192 EKRDVGRGGALYL

-251 IENSAFDGNY
+251 IEGSVFDGNY
-261 NQTQDEYDAGGAI
+261 NQTRDEYGAGGAI
-274 AFWTEETQVAPT
+274 AFRTEEQQGQPNNMDERPT
-286 EVLPEPEEPFYAGE
+286 PEEPFYAGE

-327 TNQSYGINVKGS
+327 TNQTYGINVKGS

-350 AIYMMSGMSENN
+350 AVYMMSGMSENDRRN
-362 ANILANAISRSE
+362 VEDAVWNMPEVNK
-374 ILVLKATI
+374 VTI
-382 RYGDQ
+382 KYGDQ
-387 EKSVYLALDGDKG
+387 EKTLFYLKDRRDARYNIYN
-400 GDPMTAAEFDQYV
+400 MTAAEFDQYV
-413 KGGGKFAVVD
+413 REGGKFYVHNIVATAVD
-423 EIRAANDEEGY
+423 AQTYQDALDYYQGEIQPGY
-434 QELVAQFEELMTQA
+434 GISDFEQYKDALYQA
-448 SGYILDGL
+448 DIKH
-456 NNYRDSQISVPGMTS
+456 M
-471 KLTVVNSSFIN
+471 LTPSLKVVNSSFIN

-489 GAVYGSDVRIVADS
+489 GAIYGSDVRIVADN

-514 GKSNAVYVDG
+514 GKSNAVYVAGLNNIILDQYYDEFDG
-524 IIRLEKT
+524 NTIFEGI
-531 VNGYEQPAPSYDVSV
+531 VIPANAPD
-546 SAENPIKGQLTL
+546 GQLTL
-558 ESVNRGKI
+558 ESVNRGRI
-566 IFDDGI
+566 VFDDGI

-865 IDSWLG
+865 INSWLG

>member
-1 MTFDKFSDTIFP
+1 MKEREKVRMLKPKTIF
-13 VTKKRSIKRSVF
+13 SF
-25 ENNGTNLINNYYR
+25 A
-38 GQKMTTNR
+38 
-46 TIGLFLLATTFLSTP
+46 LLAGTFLTFPS
-61 AGAQDITEWTGR
+61 AAKDITEWTEEIENGR
-73 IDNGYDESIDNI
+73 GETIDNI
-85 KVEVDG
+85 KVDVDG

-112 NGVIL
+112 YEVIR
-117 NDGEIGTVRSVFK
+117 NYGEIGTVRSVFK
-130 NNDESVINYGLIEQ
+130 NNENSLENYGLIEQ
-144 VAGSVFENNRSGQNG
+144 VAGSVFENNINSYGG

-176 TFTGNTVYEL
+176 TFTGNTVYEQQ
-186 GPIKID
+186 PVRIAMP
-192 EKERYDVSRGGALYL
+192 EKRDVGRGGALYL

-221 DLSVTHIVNSTFKGN
+221 DLSVTHIVNSTFKDN

-251 IENSAFDGNY
+251 IEGSVFDGNY
-261 NQTQDEYDAGGAI
+261 NQTRDEYGAGGAI

-327 TNQSYGINVKGS
+327 TNQTYGINVKGS

-350 AIYMMSGMSENN
+350 AVYMMSGMSENDRRN
-362 ANILANAISRSE
+362 VEDAVWNMPEVNK
-374 ILVLKATI
+374 VTI
-382 RYGDQ
+382 KYGDQ
-387 EKSVYLALDGDKG
+387 EKTLFYLKDRRDARYNIYN
-400 GDPMTAAEFDQYV
+400 MTAAEFDQYV
-413 KGGGKFAVVD
+413 REGGKFYVHNIVATAVD
-423 EIRAANDEEGY
+423 AKTYQDALDYYQGEIQPGY
-434 QELVAQFEELMTQA
+434 GISDFEQYKDALYQA
-448 SGYILDGL
+448 DIEHMLAPSL
-456 NNYRDSQISVPGMTS
+456 
-471 KLTVVNSSFIN
+471 KVVNSSFIN

-489 GAVYGSDVRIVADS
+489 GAVYGSDVRIVADN

-531 VNGYEQPAPSYDVSV
+531 GGMYEQPAPSYDVSV

-558 ESVNRGKI
+558 ESVNRGRI
-566 IFDDGI
+566 VFDDGI

>member
-1 MTFDKFSDTIFP
+1 MKEREKVRMLKPKTIF
-13 VTKKRSIKRSVF
+13 SF
-25 ENNGTNLINNYYR
+25 A
-38 GQKMTTNR
+38 
-46 TIGLFLLATTFLSTP
+46 LLAGTFLTFPS
-61 AGAQDITEWTGR
+61 AAKDITEWTEEIENGR
-73 IDNGYDESIDNI
+73 GEAIDNI
-85 KVEVDG
+85 KINVDG

-112 NGVIL
+112 DGVIG
-117 NDGEIGTVRSVFK
+117 NYGEIGTVRSVFK
-130 NNDESVINYGLIEQ
+130 NNEGSVQNYGLIEQ
-144 VAGSVFENNRSGQNG
+144 VAGSVFENNVNSYSG

-176 TFTGNTVYEL
+176 TFTGNTVYEQQ
-186 GPIKID
+186 PVRIAMP
-192 EKERYDVSRGGALYL
+192 EKRDVGRGGALYL
-207 ENPFIPQAGSLKAD
+207 ENPFIPQAGSFKAD
-221 DLSVTHIVNSTFKGN
+221 DLSVTHIVNSTFKDN

-251 IENSAFDGNY
+251 IEGSVFDGNY
-261 NQTQDEYDAGGAI
+261 NQTRDEYGAGGAI

-327 TNQSYGINVKGS
+327 TNQTYGINVKGS

-350 AIYMMSGMSENN
+350 AIYMMSGMSENDRWN
-362 ANILANAISRSE
+362 VEDAVWNMPEVNK
-374 ILVLKATI
+374 VTI
-382 RYGDQ
+382 KYGDQ
-387 EKSVYLALDGDKG
+387 EKTFFYLKNNQEERYNVNN
-400 GDPMTAAEFDQYV
+400 MTAAEFDQYV
-413 KGGGKFAVVD
+413 KDGGKFYVHNIVATAVD
-423 EIRAANDEEGY
+423 AKTYQDALDYYQGEIQPGY
-434 QELVAQFEELMTQA
+434 GISDFEQYKDALYQA
-448 SGYILDGL
+448 DIEHMLAPSL
-456 NNYRDSQISVPGMTS
+456 
-471 KLTVVNSSFIN
+471 KVVNSSFIN

-489 GAVYGSDVRIVADS
+489 GAIYGSDVRIVADN

-514 GKSNAVYVDG
+514 GKSNAVYVAGLNNIILDQYYDEFDG
-524 IIRLEKT
+524 NTIFEGI
-531 VNGYEQPAPSYDVSV
+531 VIPANAPD
-546 SAENPIKGQLTL
+546 GQLTL
-558 ESVNRGKI
+558 ESVNRGRI
-566 IFDDGI
+566 VFDDGI

-620 DFVSGSSSAYART
+620 DFVSGSSSVYART

>member
-1 MTFDKFSDTIFP
+1 MKEREKVRMLKPKTIF
-13 VTKKRSIKRSVF
+13 SF
-25 ENNGTNLINNYYR
+25 A
-38 GQKMTTNR
+38 
-46 TIGLFLLATTFLSTP
+46 LLAGTFLTFPSV
-61 AGAQDITEWTGR
+61 AKDITEWTEEIENGR
-73 IDNGYDESIDNI
+73 GETIDNI
-85 KVEVDG
+85 KVDVDG

-112 NGVIL
+112 YEVIR
-117 NDGEIGTVRSVFK
+117 NYGEIGTVRSVFK
-130 NNDESVINYGLIEQ
+130 NNENSLENYGLIEQ
-144 VAGSVFENNRSGQNG
+144 VAGSVFENNINSYGG

-176 TFTGNTVYEL
+176 TFTGNTVYEQQ
-186 GPIKID
+186 PARIAMP
-192 EKERYDVSRGGALYL
+192 EKRDVGRGGALYL

-251 IENSAFDGNY
+251 IEGSVFDGNY
-261 NQTQDEYDAGGAI
+261 NQTRDEYGAGGAI
-274 AFWTEETQVAPT
+274 AFRTEEQQGQPNNMDERPT
-286 EVLPEPEEPFYAGE
+286 PEEPFYAGE

-327 TNQSYGINVKGS
+327 TNQTYGINVKGS

-350 AIYMMSGMSENN
+350 AVYMMSGMSENDRRN
-362 ANILANAISRSE
+362 VEDAVWNMPEVNK
-374 ILVLKATI
+374 VTI
-382 RYGDQ
+382 KYGDQ
-387 EKSVYLALDGDKG
+387 EKTLFYLKNNQEERYNIYN
-400 GDPMTAAEFDQYV
+400 MTAAEFDQYV
-413 KGGGKFAVVD
+413 REGGKFYVHNIVATAVD
-423 EIRAANDEEGY
+423 AQTYQDAQDYYQGEILPGY
-434 QELVAQFEELMTQA
+434 GISDFEQYKDALYQA
-448 SGYILDGL
+448 DIKH
-456 NNYRDSQISVPGMTS
+456 M
-471 KLTVVNSSFIN
+471 LTPSLKVVNSSFIN

-489 GAVYGSDVRIVADS
+489 GAIYGSDVRIVADN

-514 GKSNAVYVDG
+514 GKSNAVYVAGLNNIILDQYYDEFDG
-524 IIRLEKT
+524 NTIFEGI
-531 VNGYEQPAPSYDVSV
+531 VIPANAPD
-546 SAENPIKGQLTL
+546 GQLTL
-558 ESVNRGKI
+558 ESVNRGRI
-566 IFDDGI
+566 VFDDGI

-620 DFVSGSSSAYART
+620 DFVSGSSSVYART